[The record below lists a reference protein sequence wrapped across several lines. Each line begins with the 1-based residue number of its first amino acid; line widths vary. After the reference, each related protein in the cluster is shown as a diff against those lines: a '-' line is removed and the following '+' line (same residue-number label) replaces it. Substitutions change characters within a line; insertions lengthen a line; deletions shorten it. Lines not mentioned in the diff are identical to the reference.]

1 MPTIDELFQAE
12 NKKSFSVDELFKEK
26 EKTQLEPSKGLI
38 DSMLNLYKKA
48 DEIKETETAKPVD
61 SELKTK
67 PVIDVTYNPY
77 KDYDKN
83 FIKQFKNVTVGAARD
98 TAQGS
103 IDVLNFLLPGDPL
116 KDVKLPRVEE
126 PSNIGL
132 SIARD
137 LLGFAVPYAG
147 LSKLQAITK
156 IPQATTKVGKIAQVT
171 TKGGFAEQLAFSPY
185 EQRLSNL
192 VEQYPSLKNPVTD
205 YLKAD
210 NEDDEFTARQKMF
223 LEGGLLGIPFELL
236 GIALGRGKVNKFV
249 EPSKNADTVT
259 KSVMKT
265 EADNVSPNTIY
276 SQKEQIE
283 GFEKI
288 DVPPKSKEELLNI
301 QTTKVLDEQKELYVY
316 YANKDA
322 GQKIGN
328 KEIIVKLDNEYY
340 DKYIKNLSDEIFQ
353 IEKNNNFYTYSGKN
367 LIKINKDFN
376 NISKIPFEE
385 LKNKEIYL
393 KLSSVDNKPFSIKE
407 IDTLQNIRPKNEYAL
422 RVNSFEEKA
431 AKERRNKSDSLR
443 TSEEIL
449 LDKNNLQLRSQG
461 IESNIEQVLGAKPR
475 TLEGVDL
482 PQAITRPAIKQEV
495 NQNVLN
501 AAEQLLLSGK
511 VRRNPNLRL
520 NEQIADLIVTGRIED
535 EAFTKILKDNKIQL
549 DEFARYFG
557 ADKSDAGRTLQSLSV
572 IQAKINKLNKVPNAN
587 TAYDQAVSA
596 SGADEF
602 VPTTGRWRRADN
614 IRRGALTGQLATAV
628 RNFQAAIGRTGID
641 VLEKGLDVALR
652 SAYRSMSGGAMP
664 KKSLSNPMTAF
675 EGFSSIFR
683 QINPKNYKLVKEQ
696 TNSILSSF
704 PKEQD
709 RLFLRY
715 SSDVVEKIG
724 GKDLLAKG
732 EKAVHLVNF
741 FNRMQEYVVR
751 RAVFQSSLDELI
763 RNNPKHYSNRKLS
776 QIIADNDLNVFRKD
790 DIAAAV
796 EKALEVTFA
805 KNFNQGKGGYE
816 SFANSFINLIN
827 KLPFTASLAIPFPRF
842 IMNSLK
848 FHFEYSPLGL
858 TRFFSKVEREA
869 FAKGNTAG
877 LSKAIIGIGLLSAAY
892 NLRHQPYAGEK
903 WYEFKIGNRTTD
915 FRPFNPFAAYL
926 FVADAIKRT
935 KEGTLSNLDL
945 KGFVNV
951 FTGIRGGTGL
961 YLIDRFIDGVTGVN
975 PNIDFTKE
983 INKIAGDVIGGFFVP
998 LQTFQD
1004 AIGQFYPEMAIVKDA
1019 SGNPIKDNIQKRLP
1033 LNNNLPPVVST
1044 TSVIFDENGI
1054 PRAAPIRRE
1063 EPLARQLTGVGVIS
1077 AKNPAEK
1084 ELDRLGIPRT
1094 KIFQSTGIPELDVAY
1109 KNALAPQ
1116 IAIGLSRIVETPA
1129 YQQQT
1134 NARKILIVEQVLND
1148 FKRNSTEAIQ
1158 NNEGLAPFI
1167 LKYEIEKIPSSQRRV
1182 LDETLGKDYLKELIR
1197 NYIK

>member
-1 MPTIDELFQAE
+1 MAE
-12 NKKSFSVDELFKEK
+12 NFIDVFDDKKKSSNFVDVFEQEKPFKDVF

-48 DEIKETETAKPVD
+48 DEIKETEVAKPVD
-61 SELKTK
+61 SEPKTK

-83 FIKQFKNVTVGAARD
+83 FIKQLKNVTVGAVRD

-116 KDVKLPRVEE
+116 KNVKLPQVEE
-126 PSNIGL
+126 PSNLGL

-192 VEQYPSLKNPVTD
+192 VDQYPSLKNPVTD

-223 LEGGLLGIPFELL
+223 MEGAILGIPFELL
-236 GIALGRGKVNKFV
+236 GVALGRGKVNKFV
-249 EPSKNADTVT
+249 EPSKEADTVT
-259 KSVMKT
+259 KSVMKA

-283 GFEKI
+283 GIEKI
-288 DVPPKSKEELLNI
+288 DVTPKSKEELLNI
-301 QTTKVLDEQKELYVY
+301 QAPK
-316 YANKDA
+316 
-322 GQKIGN
+322 
-328 KEIIVKLDNEYY
+328 
-340 DKYIKNLSDEIFQ
+340 F
-353 IEKNNNFYTYSGKN
+353 EKTQ
-367 LIKINKDFN
+367 
-376 NISKIPFEE
+376 
-385 LKNKEIYL
+385 
-393 KLSSVDNKPFSIKE
+393 VD
-407 IDTLQNIRPKNEYAL
+407 
-422 RVNSFEEKA
+422 
-431 AKERRNKSDSLR
+431 
-443 TSEEIL
+443 
-449 LDKNNLQLRSQG
+449 
-461 IESNIEQVLGAKPR
+461 IEQVLGAKPR

-520 NEQIADLIVTGRIED
+520 NEQIADLIVTGRID
-535 EAFTKILKDNKIQL
+535 DQAFTKILKDNKIQL

-557 ADKSDAGRTLQSLSV
+557 ADKSDAGRTLQSLSI
-572 IQAKINKLNKVPNAN
+572 IQSKINKLNKVPNGN

-614 IRRGALTGQLATAV
+614 IRRGLLTGQVATAV
-628 RNFQAAIGRTGID
+628 RNFQAAIGRVGVD

-664 KKSLSNPMTAF
+664 KKSLSNPMTSF
-675 EGFSSIFR
+675 EGFLSIFR
-683 QINPKNYKLVKEQ
+683 QVNPKNYKLVKEQ
-696 TNSILSSF
+696 TNNILASF

-715 SSDVVEKIG
+715 SSDIVERSG
-724 GKDLLAKG
+724 GKDLLGKG

-741 FNRMQEYVVR
+741 FNRLQEYIVR

-763 RNNPKHYSNRKLS
+763 RNNPKHYSNRKLA
-776 QIIADNDLNVFRKD
+776 QIIADNDLNIFKQE

-805 KNFNQGKGGYE
+805 KNFNQGKGIYE
-816 SFANSFINLIN
+816 GIADYFIKLIN
-827 KLPFTASLAIPFPRF
+827 RLPFTASLAIPFPRF

-848 FHFEYSPLGL
+848 FHAEYSPLG
-858 TRFFSKVEREA
+858 FFRYFSDGERQA

-877 LSKAIIGIGLLSAAY
+877 LSKAIIGSGMLLAAY
-892 NLRHQPYAGEK
+892 NLRNQPYAGEK
-903 WYEFKIGNRTTD
+903 WYEFKIGKRTID

-926 FVADAIKRT
+926 FVADGIKRIN
-935 KEGTLSNLDL
+935 EGTLSGWDL

-951 FTGIRGGTGL
+951 FTGVRGGTGL

-983 INKIAGDVIGGFFVP
+983 ITKIAGETIGGLFVP
-998 LQTFQD
+998 LQTAQD
-1004 AIGQFYPEMAIVKDA
+1004 AIAQFYPEMAIVKDA

-1033 LNNNLPPVVST
+1033 LNNNLPPVVSS

-1077 AKNPAEK
+1077 AKNSAEK
-1084 ELDRLGIPRT
+1084 ELDRLGIPARR
-1094 KIFQSTGIPELDVAY
+1094 IFQSTGILELDVAY

-1116 IAIGLSRIVETPA
+1116 IAIALSKIVEAPA

-1134 NARKILIVEQVLND
+1134 NARKIFIVEQVLND
-1148 FKRNSTEAIQ
+1148 FRKNATEAIQ

-1167 LKYEIEKIPSSQRRV
+1167 LKYEIEKIPLSQRRI

-1197 NYIK
+1197 NYVK

>member
-1 MPTIDELFQAE
+1 MAE
-12 NKKSFSVDELFKEK
+12 NFIDVFDDKKKSSNFVDVFEQEKPFKDVF

-38 DSMLNLYKKA
+38 DSMVNLYKKA
-48 DEIKETETAKPVD
+48 DEIKETEAAKPVD
-61 SELKTK
+61 SEPKTK

-83 FIKQFKNVTVGAARD
+83 FIKQLKNVTVGAARD

-116 KDVKLPRVEE
+116 KDVKLPQVEE
-126 PSNIGL
+126 PSNLGL

-156 IPQATTKVGKIAQVT
+156 IPQATTKVGKIAQIT

-192 VEQYPSLKNPVTD
+192 IDQYPSLKNPVTD

-223 LEGGLLGIPFELL
+223 MEGAILGIPFELL
-236 GIALGRGKVNKFV
+236 GVALGRGKVNKFV
-249 EPSKNADTVT
+249 EPSKEADTVT
-259 KSVMKT
+259 KSVMKA

-283 GFEKI
+283 GIEKI
-288 DVPPKSKEELLNI
+288 DVTPKSKEELLNI
-301 QTTKVLDEQKELYVY
+301 QAPK
-316 YANKDA
+316 
-322 GQKIGN
+322 
-328 KEIIVKLDNEYY
+328 
-340 DKYIKNLSDEIFQ
+340 F
-353 IEKNNNFYTYSGKN
+353 EKTQ
-367 LIKINKDFN
+367 
-376 NISKIPFEE
+376 
-385 LKNKEIYL
+385 
-393 KLSSVDNKPFSIKE
+393 VD
-407 IDTLQNIRPKNEYAL
+407 
-422 RVNSFEEKA
+422 
-431 AKERRNKSDSLR
+431 
-443 TSEEIL
+443 
-449 LDKNNLQLRSQG
+449 
-461 IESNIEQVLGAKPR
+461 IEQVLGAKPR

-520 NEQIADLIVTGRIED
+520 NEQIADLIVTGRID
-535 EAFTKILKDNKIQL
+535 DQTFTKILKDNKIQL
-549 DEFARYFG
+549 NEFARYFG

-572 IQAKINKLNKVPNAN
+572 IQSKINKLNKVPNAN

-614 IRRGALTGQLATAV
+614 IRRGLLTGQVATAV
-628 RNFQAAIGRTGID
+628 RNFQAAIGRVGVD

-675 EGFSSIFR
+675 EGFLSIFR
-683 QINPKNYKLVKEQ
+683 QVDPKNYKLVKEQ
-696 TNSILSSF
+696 TDNILSSF

-715 SSDVVEKIG
+715 SSDIVEKSG
-724 GKDLLAKG
+724 GKDLLGKG

-741 FNRMQEYVVR
+741 FNRLQEYIVR

-763 RNNPKHYSNRKLS
+763 RNNPKHYSNRKLA
-776 QIIADNDLNVFRKD
+776 QIIADNDLNIFKQE

-805 KNFNQGKGGYE
+805 KNFNQGKGIYE
-816 SFANSFINLIN
+816 GIADYFIKLIN
-827 KLPFTASLAIPFPRF
+827 RLPFTASLAIPFPRF

-848 FHFEYSPLGL
+848 FHAEYSPLG
-858 TRFFSKVEREA
+858 FFRYFSDGERQA

-877 LSKAIIGIGLLSAAY
+877 MSKAIIGSGMLLAAY

-903 WYEFKIGNRTTD
+903 WYEFKIGNRTID

-926 FVADAIKRT
+926 FVADAMKRT

-951 FTGIRGGTGL
+951 FTGVRGGTGL

-975 PNIDFTKE
+975 PNVDLAKE
-983 INKIAGDVIGGFFVP
+983 INKIAGETIGGLFVP
-998 LQTFQD
+998 LQTAQD
-1004 AIGQFYPEMAIVKDA
+1004 AIAQFYPEMAIVKDA

-1033 LNNNLPPVVST
+1033 LNNNLPPVVSS

-1054 PRAAPIRRE
+1054 PRAAPIKRE
-1063 EPLARQLTGVGVIS
+1063 EPLARQLTGVSVIS
-1077 AKNPAEK
+1077 AKNSAEK
-1084 ELDRLGIPRT
+1084 ELDRLGIPAK

-1116 IAIGLSRIVETPA
+1116 IAIALSKIVEAPA

-1134 NARKILIVEQVLND
+1134 NARKIFIVEQVLND
-1148 FKRNSTEAIQ
+1148 FRKNATQAIQ

-1167 LKYEIEKIPSSQRRV
+1167 LKYEIEKIPLSQRRI

-1197 NYIK
+1197 NYVK

>member
-1 MPTIDELFQAE
+1 MAE
-12 NKKSFSVDELFKEK
+12 NFIDVFDDKKKSSNFVDVFEQEKPFKDVF

-48 DEIKETETAKPVD
+48 DEIKETEAAKPVD
-61 SELKTK
+61 SEPKTK

-83 FIKQFKNVTVGAARD
+83 FIKQLKNVTVGAARD

-116 KDVKLPRVEE
+116 KNVKLPQVEE
-126 PSNIGL
+126 PSNLGL

-192 VEQYPSLKNPVTD
+192 VDQYPSLKNPVTD

-223 LEGGLLGIPFELL
+223 MEGAILGIPFELL
-236 GIALGRGKVNKFV
+236 GVALGRGKVNKFV
-249 EPSKNADTVT
+249 EPSKEADTLT
-259 KSVMKT
+259 KSVMKA

-283 GFEKI
+283 GIEKI
-288 DVPPKSKEELLNI
+288 DVAPKSKEELLNI
-301 QTTKVLDEQKELYVY
+301 QAPK
-316 YANKDA
+316 
-322 GQKIGN
+322 
-328 KEIIVKLDNEYY
+328 
-340 DKYIKNLSDEIFQ
+340 F
-353 IEKNNNFYTYSGKN
+353 EKTQ
-367 LIKINKDFN
+367 
-376 NISKIPFEE
+376 
-385 LKNKEIYL
+385 
-393 KLSSVDNKPFSIKE
+393 VD
-407 IDTLQNIRPKNEYAL
+407 
-422 RVNSFEEKA
+422 
-431 AKERRNKSDSLR
+431 
-443 TSEEIL
+443 
-449 LDKNNLQLRSQG
+449 
-461 IESNIEQVLGAKPR
+461 IEQVLGAKPR

-520 NEQIADLIVTGRIED
+520 NEQIADLIVTGRID
-535 EAFTKILKDNKIQL
+535 DQAFTKILKDNKIQL

-572 IQAKINKLNKVPNAN
+572 IQSKINKLNKVPNGN

-614 IRRGALTGQLATAV
+614 IRRGLLTGQVATAV
-628 RNFQAAIGRTGID
+628 RNFQAAIGRVGVD

-675 EGFSSIFR
+675 EGFMSIFR
-683 QINPKNYKLVKEQ
+683 QIDPKNYKLVKEQ
-696 TNSILSSF
+696 TDNILASF

-715 SSDVVEKIG
+715 SSDIVERSG
-724 GKDLLAKG
+724 GKDLLGKG

-741 FNRMQEYVVR
+741 FNRLQEYIVR

-763 RNNPKHYSNRKLS
+763 RNNPKHYSNRKLA
-776 QIIADNDLNVFRKD
+776 QIIADNDLNIFKQE

-805 KNFNQGKGGYE
+805 KNFNQGKGIYE
-816 SFANSFINLIN
+816 GIADYFIKLIN
-827 KLPFTASLAIPFPRF
+827 RLPFTASLAIPFPRF

-848 FHFEYSPLGL
+848 FHAEYSPLG
-858 TRFFSKVEREA
+858 FFRYFSDGERQA

-877 LSKAIIGIGLLSAAY
+877 MSKAIIGSGMLLAAY

-903 WYEFKIGNRTTD
+903 WYEFKIGNRTID

-926 FVADAIKRT
+926 FVADAMKRT

-951 FTGIRGGTGL
+951 FTGVRGGTGL

-975 PNIDFTKE
+975 PNVDLAKE
-983 INKIAGDVIGGFFVP
+983 INKIAGETIGGLFVP
-998 LQTFQD
+998 LQTAQD
-1004 AIGQFYPEMAIVKDA
+1004 AIAQFYPEMAIVKDA

-1033 LNNNLPPVVST
+1033 LNNNLPPIVSS

-1054 PRAAPIRRE
+1054 PRAAPIKRE
-1063 EPLARQLTGVGVIS
+1063 EPLARQLTGVSVIS
-1077 AKNPAEK
+1077 AKNSAEK
-1084 ELDRLGIPRT
+1084 ELDRLGIPARR
-1094 KIFQSTGIPELDVAY
+1094 IFQSTGIPELDVAY

-1116 IAIGLSRIVETPA
+1116 IAIALSKIVEAPA

-1134 NARKILIVEQVLND
+1134 NARKIFIVEQVLND
-1148 FKRNSTEAIQ
+1148 FRKNATEAIQ

-1167 LKYEIEKIPSSQRRV
+1167 LKYEIEKIPLSQRRI

-1197 NYIK
+1197 NYVK

>member
-1 MPTIDELFQAE
+1 MAE
-12 NKKSFSVDELFKEK
+12 NFIDVFDDKKKSSNFVDVFEQEKPFKDVF

-48 DEIKETETAKPVD
+48 DEIKETEVAKPVD
-61 SELKTK
+61 SEPKTK

-83 FIKQFKNVTVGAARD
+83 FIKQLKNVTVGAVRD

-116 KDVKLPRVEE
+116 KNVKLPQVEE
-126 PSNIGL
+126 PSNLGL

-192 VEQYPSLKNPVTD
+192 VDQYPSLQNPVTD

-223 LEGGLLGIPFELL
+223 MEGAILGIPFELL
-236 GIALGRGKVNKFV
+236 GVALGRGKVNKFV
-249 EPSKNADTVT
+249 EPSKEADTVT
-259 KSVMKT
+259 KSVMKA

-283 GFEKI
+283 GIEKI
-288 DVPPKSKEELLNI
+288 DVTPKSKEELLNI
-301 QTTKVLDEQKELYVY
+301 QAPK
-316 YANKDA
+316 
-322 GQKIGN
+322 
-328 KEIIVKLDNEYY
+328 
-340 DKYIKNLSDEIFQ
+340 F
-353 IEKNNNFYTYSGKN
+353 EKTQ
-367 LIKINKDFN
+367 
-376 NISKIPFEE
+376 
-385 LKNKEIYL
+385 
-393 KLSSVDNKPFSIKE
+393 VD
-407 IDTLQNIRPKNEYAL
+407 
-422 RVNSFEEKA
+422 
-431 AKERRNKSDSLR
+431 
-443 TSEEIL
+443 
-449 LDKNNLQLRSQG
+449 
-461 IESNIEQVLGAKPR
+461 IEQVLGAKPR

-520 NEQIADLIVTGRIED
+520 NEQIADLIVTGRID
-535 EAFTKILKDNKIQL
+535 DQAFTKILKDNKIQL

-557 ADKSDAGRTLQSLSV
+557 ADKSDAGRTLQSLSI
-572 IQAKINKLNKVPNAN
+572 IQSKINKLNKVPNGN

-614 IRRGALTGQLATAV
+614 IRRGLLTGQVATAV
-628 RNFQAAIGRTGID
+628 RNFQAAIGRVGVD

-664 KKSLSNPMTAF
+664 KKSLSNPMTSF
-675 EGFSSIFR
+675 EGFLSIFR
-683 QINPKNYKLVKEQ
+683 QVNPKNYKLVKEQ
-696 TNSILSSF
+696 TNNILASF

-715 SSDVVEKIG
+715 SSDIVERSG
-724 GKDLLAKG
+724 GKDLLGKG

-741 FNRMQEYVVR
+741 FNRLQEYIVR

-763 RNNPKHYSNRKLS
+763 RNNPKHYSNRKLA
-776 QIIADNDLNVFRKD
+776 QIIADNDLNIFKQE

-805 KNFNQGKGGYE
+805 KNFNQGKGIYE
-816 SFANSFINLIN
+816 GIADYFIKLIN
-827 KLPFTASLAIPFPRF
+827 RLPFTASLAIPFPRF

-848 FHFEYSPLGL
+848 FHAEYSPLG
-858 TRFFSKVEREA
+858 FFRYFSDGERQA

-877 LSKAIIGIGLLSAAY
+877 MSKAIIGSGMLLAAY

-903 WYEFKIGNRTTD
+903 WYEFKIGNRTID

-926 FVADAIKRT
+926 FVADAMKRT

-951 FTGIRGGTGL
+951 FTGVRGGTGL

-975 PNIDFTKE
+975 PNVDLAKE
-983 INKIAGDVIGGFFVP
+983 INKIAGETIGGLFVP
-998 LQTFQD
+998 LQTAQD
-1004 AIGQFYPEMAIVKDA
+1004 AIAQFYPEMAIVKDA

-1033 LNNNLPPVVST
+1033 LNNNLPPVVSS

-1054 PRAAPIRRE
+1054 PRAAPIKRE
-1063 EPLARQLTGVGVIS
+1063 EPLARQLTGVSVIS
-1077 AKNPAEK
+1077 AKNSAEK
-1084 ELDRLGIPRT
+1084 ELDRLGIPARR
-1094 KIFQSTGIPELDVAY
+1094 IFQSTGIPELDVAY

-1116 IAIGLSRIVETPA
+1116 IAIALSKIVEAPA

-1134 NARKILIVEQVLND
+1134 NARKIFIVEQVLND
-1148 FKRNSTEAIQ
+1148 FRKNATEAIQ

-1167 LKYEIEKIPSSQRRV
+1167 LKYEIEKIPLSQRRI

-1197 NYIK
+1197 NYVK

>member
-1 MPTIDELFQAE
+1 MAE
-12 NKKSFSVDELFKEK
+12 NFIDVFDDKKKSSNFVDVFEQEKTFKDVF

-48 DEIKETETAKPVD
+48 DEIKETEAAKPVD
-61 SELKTK
+61 SEPKTK
-67 PVIDVTYNPY
+67 PVIDVNYNPY

-83 FIKQFKNVTVGAARD
+83 FIKQLKNVTVGAARD

-116 KDVKLPRVEE
+116 KDVKLPQVEE
-126 PSNIGL
+126 PSNLGL

-192 VEQYPSLKNPVTD
+192 VDQYPSLKNPVTD

-223 LEGGLLGIPFELL
+223 MEGAILGIPFELL
-236 GIALGRGKVNKFV
+236 GVALGRGKVNKFV
-249 EPSKNADTVT
+249 EPSKEADTVT
-259 KSVMKT
+259 KSVMKA

-283 GFEKI
+283 GIEKI
-288 DVPPKSKEELLNI
+288 DVTPKSKEELLNI
-301 QTTKVLDEQKELYVY
+301 QAPK
-316 YANKDA
+316 
-322 GQKIGN
+322 
-328 KEIIVKLDNEYY
+328 
-340 DKYIKNLSDEIFQ
+340 F
-353 IEKNNNFYTYSGKN
+353 EKTQ
-367 LIKINKDFN
+367 
-376 NISKIPFEE
+376 
-385 LKNKEIYL
+385 
-393 KLSSVDNKPFSIKE
+393 VD
-407 IDTLQNIRPKNEYAL
+407 
-422 RVNSFEEKA
+422 
-431 AKERRNKSDSLR
+431 
-443 TSEEIL
+443 
-449 LDKNNLQLRSQG
+449 
-461 IESNIEQVLGAKPR
+461 IEQVLGAKPR

-520 NEQIADLIVTGRIED
+520 NEQIADLIVTGRID
-535 EAFTKILKDNKIQL
+535 DQAFTKILKDNKIQL

-557 ADKSDAGRTLQSLSV
+557 ADKSDAGRTLQSLSI
-572 IQAKINKLNKVPNAN
+572 IQSKINKLNKVPNGN

-614 IRRGALTGQLATAV
+614 IRRGLLTGQVATAV
-628 RNFQAAIGRTGID
+628 RNFQAAIGRVGVD

-664 KKSLSNPMTAF
+664 KKSLSNPMTSF
-675 EGFSSIFR
+675 EGFLSIFR
-683 QINPKNYKLVKEQ
+683 QIDPKNYKLVKEQ
-696 TNSILSSF
+696 TNNILASF

-715 SSDVVEKIG
+715 SSDIVERSG
-724 GKDLLAKG
+724 GKDLLGKG

-741 FNRMQEYVVR
+741 FNRLQEYIVR

-763 RNNPKHYSNRKLS
+763 RNNPKHYSNRKLA
-776 QIIADNDLNVFRKD
+776 QIIADNDLNIFKQE

-805 KNFNQGKGGYE
+805 KNFNQGKGIYE
-816 SFANSFINLIN
+816 GIADYFIKLIN
-827 KLPFTASLAIPFPRF
+827 RLPFTASLAIPFPRF

-848 FHFEYSPLGL
+848 FHAEYSPLG
-858 TRFFSKVEREA
+858 FFRYFSDGERQA

-877 LSKAIIGIGLLSAAY
+877 LSKAIIGSGMLLAAY

-903 WYEFKIGNRTTD
+903 WYEFKIGNRTID

-926 FVADAIKRT
+926 FVADAMKRT

-983 INKIAGDVIGGFFVP
+983 ITKIAGETIGGLFVP
-998 LQTFQD
+998 LQTAQD
-1004 AIGQFYPEMAIVKDA
+1004 AIAQFYPEMAIVKDA

-1033 LNNNLPPVVST
+1033 LNNNLPPVVSS

-1077 AKNPAEK
+1077 AKNSAEK
-1084 ELDRLGIPRT
+1084 ELDRLGIPARR
-1094 KIFQSTGIPELDVAY
+1094 IFQSTGIPELDVAY

-1116 IAIGLSRIVETPA
+1116 IAIALSKIVEAPA

-1134 NARKILIVEQVLND
+1134 NARKIFIVEQVLND
-1148 FKRNSTEAIQ
+1148 FRKNATEAIQ

-1167 LKYEIEKIPSSQRRV
+1167 LKYEIEKIPLSQRRI

-1197 NYIK
+1197 NYVK

>member
-1 MPTIDELFQAE
+1 MAEEFIDVFDDKKQSSKFVDVFDKE
-12 NKKSFSVDELFKEK
+12 KSFIDVFETKAP
-26 EKTQLEPSKGLI
+26 EPSKGLI
-38 DSMLNLYKKA
+38 ESMVNLYKKA
-48 DEIKETETAKPVD
+48 DEIKEPEIP
-61 SELKTK
+61 KTK

-77 KDYDKN
+77 KDYDKK
-83 FIKQFKNVTVGAARD
+83 FIKELKNVTVGAARD

-116 KDVKLPRVEE
+116 KDVKLPQIEE
-126 PSNIGL
+126 PSNLGL

-205 YLKAD
+205 YLKAE

-223 LEGGLLGIPFELL
+223 MEGALLGIPFELL
-236 GIALGRGKVNKFV
+236 GVALGRGKVNKFV
-249 EPSKNADTVT
+249 EPSKEADTVT
-259 KSVMKT
+259 KSVMKA
-265 EADNVSPNTIY
+265 EAENVSPNTIY

-301 QTTKVLDEQKELYVY
+301 KAPK
-316 YANKDA
+316 
-322 GQKIGN
+322 
-328 KEIIVKLDNEYY
+328 
-340 DKYIKNLSDEIFQ
+340 F
-353 IEKNNNFYTYSGKN
+353 EKTQ
-367 LIKINKDFN
+367 
-376 NISKIPFEE
+376 
-385 LKNKEIYL
+385 
-393 KLSSVDNKPFSIKE
+393 VD
-407 IDTLQNIRPKNEYAL
+407 
-422 RVNSFEEKA
+422 
-431 AKERRNKSDSLR
+431 
-443 TSEEIL
+443 
-449 LDKNNLQLRSQG
+449 
-461 IESNIEQVLGAKPR
+461 IEQVLGAKPR
-475 TLEGVDL
+475 TLEGTEL

-501 AAEQLLLSGK
+501 AAEQLLITGK

-535 EAFTKILKDNKIQL
+535 QTFTKILKDNKIEL

-587 TAYDQAVSA
+587 TAYDQALSA

-614 IRRGALTGQLATAV
+614 IRRGLLTGQVATAV
-628 RNFQAAIGRTGID
+628 RNFQAAIGRTGVD

-675 EGFSSIFR
+675 EGFLSIFR
-683 QINPKNYKLVKEQ
+683 QIDPKNYKLVKEQ
-696 TNSILSSF
+696 TDSILSSF

-715 SSDVVEKIG
+715 SSDVVEKTG

-741 FNRMQEYVVR
+741 FNRLQEYIVR

-763 RNNPKHYSNRKLS
+763 RNNPKHYSNRKLA

-805 KNFNQGKGGYE
+805 KNFNQGKGIYE
-816 SFANSFINLIN
+816 GIADYFIKLIN
-827 KLPFTASLAIPFPRF
+827 RLPFTASLAIPFPRF

-848 FHFEYSPLGL
+848 FHAEYSPLG
-858 TRFFSKVEREA
+858 FFRYFSNSERQA
-869 FAKGNTAG
+869 FAKGNTSG
-877 LSKAIIGIGLLSAAY
+877 MSKAIIGSGMLLAAY

-903 WYEFKIGNRTTD
+903 WYEFKIGNRTID

-975 PNIDFTKE
+975 PNVEFGKE
-983 INKIAGDVIGGFFVP
+983 INKIAGDTIGGLFVP
-998 LQTFQD
+998 LQTAQD
-1004 AIGQFYPEMAIVKDA
+1004 AIGQFYPEMSIVKDA
-1019 SGNPIKDNIQKRLP
+1019 SGNPIKDNIKKRLP
-1033 LNNNLPPVVST
+1033 LNNNLPPVVSL

-1063 EPLARQLTGVGVIS
+1063 EPLIRQLTGVGVIS
-1077 AKNPAEK
+1077 AKNSAEK
-1084 ELDRLGIPRT
+1084 ELDRLGIPPR

-1116 IAIGLSRIVETPA
+1116 IAIGLSKIVELPA

-1134 NARKILIVEQVLND
+1134 NARKILIVEQILND
-1148 FKRNSTEAIQ
+1148 FKKNSTEAIQ

-1167 LKYEIEKIPSSQRRV
+1167 LRYEIEKIPLSQRRV
-1182 LDETLGKDYLKELIR
+1182 LDETLGKDYLNQLIK
-1197 NYIK
+1197 NYVKK

>member
-1 MPTIDELFQAE
+1 MAE
-12 NKKSFSVDELFKEK
+12 NFIDVFDDKKKSSNFVDVFEQEKPFKDVF

-38 DSMLNLYKKA
+38 DSMVNLYKKA
-48 DEIKETETAKPVD
+48 DEIKETEAAKQVD
-61 SELKTK
+61 SEPKTK

-83 FIKQFKNVTVGAARD
+83 FIKQLKNVTVGAARD

-116 KDVKLPRVEE
+116 KNVKLPQVEE
-126 PSNIGL
+126 PSNLGL

-171 TKGGFAEQLAFSPY
+171 LKGGFAEQLAFSPY

-192 VEQYPSLKNPVTD
+192 VDQYPSLQNPVID

-223 LEGGLLGIPFELL
+223 MEGAILGIPFELL
-236 GIALGRGKVNKFV
+236 GVALGRGKVNKFV
-249 EPSKNADTVT
+249 EPSKEADTVT
-259 KSVMKT
+259 KSVMKA

-283 GFEKI
+283 GIEKI
-288 DVPPKSKEELLNI
+288 DIAPKSKEELLNI
-301 QTTKVLDEQKELYVY
+301 QAPK
-316 YANKDA
+316 
-322 GQKIGN
+322 
-328 KEIIVKLDNEYY
+328 
-340 DKYIKNLSDEIFQ
+340 F
-353 IEKNNNFYTYSGKN
+353 EKTQ
-367 LIKINKDFN
+367 
-376 NISKIPFEE
+376 
-385 LKNKEIYL
+385 
-393 KLSSVDNKPFSIKE
+393 VD
-407 IDTLQNIRPKNEYAL
+407 
-422 RVNSFEEKA
+422 
-431 AKERRNKSDSLR
+431 
-443 TSEEIL
+443 
-449 LDKNNLQLRSQG
+449 
-461 IESNIEQVLGAKPR
+461 IEQVLGAKPR

-520 NEQIADLIVTGRIED
+520 NEQIADLIVTGRID
-535 EAFTKILKDNKIQL
+535 DQTFTKILKDNKIQL
-549 DEFARYFG
+549 NEFARYFG

-572 IQAKINKLNKVPNAN
+572 IQSKINKLNKVPNAN

-614 IRRGALTGQLATAV
+614 IRRGLLTGQVATAV
-628 RNFQAAIGRTGID
+628 RNFQAAIGRVGVD

-675 EGFSSIFR
+675 EGFLSIFR
-683 QINPKNYKLVKEQ
+683 QVDPKNYKLVKEQ
-696 TNSILSSF
+696 TDNILSSF

-715 SSDVVEKIG
+715 SSDIVEKSG
-724 GKDLLAKG
+724 GKDLLGKG

-741 FNRMQEYVVR
+741 FNRLQEYIVR

-763 RNNPKHYSNRKLS
+763 RNNPKHYSNRKLA
-776 QIIADNDLNVFRKD
+776 QIIADNDLNIFKQE

-805 KNFNQGKGGYE
+805 KNFNQGKGIYE
-816 SFANSFINLIN
+816 GIADYFIKLIN
-827 KLPFTASLAIPFPRF
+827 RLPFTASLAIPFPRF

-848 FHFEYSPLGL
+848 FHAEYSPLG
-858 TRFFSKVEREA
+858 FFRYFSDGERQA

-877 LSKAIIGIGLLSAAY
+877 MSKAIIGSGMLLAAY

-903 WYEFKIGNRTTD
+903 WYEFKIGNRTID

-926 FVADAIKRT
+926 FVADAMKRT

-951 FTGIRGGTGL
+951 FTGVRGGTGL

-975 PNIDFTKE
+975 PNVDLTKE
-983 INKIAGDVIGGFFVP
+983 INKIAGETIGGLFVP
-998 LQTFQD
+998 LQTAQD
-1004 AIGQFYPEMAIVKDA
+1004 AIAQFYPEMAIVKDA

-1033 LNNNLPPVVST
+1033 LNNNLPPVVSS

-1054 PRAAPIRRE
+1054 PRAAPIKRE
-1063 EPLARQLTGVGVIS
+1063 EPLARQLTGVSVIS
-1077 AKNPAEK
+1077 AKNSAEK
-1084 ELDRLGIPRT
+1084 ELDRLGIPAR

-1116 IAIGLSRIVETPA
+1116 IAIALSKIVEAPA

-1134 NARKILIVEQVLND
+1134 NARKIFIVEQVLND
-1148 FKRNSTEAIQ
+1148 FRKNATQAIQ

-1167 LKYEIEKIPSSQRRV
+1167 LKYEIEKIPLSQRRI

-1197 NYIK
+1197 NYVK

>member
-1 MPTIDELFQAE
+1 MAE
-12 NKKSFSVDELFKEK
+12 NFIDVFDDKKKSSNFVDVFEKEK
-26 EKTQLEPSKGLI
+26 PFTDVFEKTQLEPSKGLI

-48 DEIKETETAKPVD
+48 DEIKETEAAKPVD
-61 SELKTK
+61 TEQKTK

-83 FIKQFKNVTVGAARD
+83 FIKQLKNVTVGAARD

-116 KDVKLPRVEE
+116 KNVKLPQVEE
-126 PSNIGL
+126 PSNLGL

-137 LLGFAVPYAG
+137 LIGFAVPYAG

-192 VEQYPSLKNPVTD
+192 VDQYPSLKNPVID
-205 YLKAD
+205 YLKAN

-223 LEGGLLGIPFELL
+223 MEGAILGIPFELL

-249 EPSKNADTVT
+249 EPSKEADTLT
-259 KSVMKT
+259 KSVMKA

-283 GFEKI
+283 GIEKI
-288 DVPPKSKEELLNI
+288 DVTPKSKEELLNI
-301 QTTKVLDEQKELYVY
+301 QAPK
-316 YANKDA
+316 
-322 GQKIGN
+322 
-328 KEIIVKLDNEYY
+328 
-340 DKYIKNLSDEIFQ
+340 F
-353 IEKNNNFYTYSGKN
+353 EKTQ
-367 LIKINKDFN
+367 
-376 NISKIPFEE
+376 
-385 LKNKEIYL
+385 
-393 KLSSVDNKPFSIKE
+393 VD
-407 IDTLQNIRPKNEYAL
+407 
-422 RVNSFEEKA
+422 
-431 AKERRNKSDSLR
+431 
-443 TSEEIL
+443 
-449 LDKNNLQLRSQG
+449 
-461 IESNIEQVLGAKPR
+461 IEQVLGAKPR

-520 NEQIADLIVTGRIED
+520 NEQIADLIVTGRID
-535 EAFTKILKDNKIQL
+535 DQTFTKILKDNKIQL

-572 IQAKINKLNKVPNAN
+572 IQSKINKLNKVPNGN

-614 IRRGALTGQLATAV
+614 IRRGLLTGQVATAV
-628 RNFQAAIGRTGID
+628 RNFQAAIGRVGVD

-675 EGFSSIFR
+675 EGFMSIFR
-683 QINPKNYKLVKEQ
+683 QIDPKNYKLVKEQ
-696 TNSILSSF
+696 TDNILASF

-715 SSDVVEKIG
+715 SSDIVEKTG

-741 FNRMQEYVVR
+741 FNRLQEYIVR

-763 RNNPKHYSNRKLS
+763 RNNPKHYSNRKLA
-776 QIIADNDLNVFRKD
+776 QIIADNDMNVFRQE

-805 KNFNQGKGGYE
+805 KNFNQGKGIYE
-816 SFANSFINLIN
+816 GIADYFIKLIN
-827 KLPFTASLAIPFPRF
+827 RLPFTASLAIPFPRF

-848 FHFEYSPLGL
+848 FHAEYSPLGFF
-858 TRFFSKVEREA
+858 RFFSDGERQA
-869 FAKGNTAG
+869 FAKGNTSG
-877 LSKAIIGIGLLSAAY
+877 MSKAIIGSGMLIAAY

-903 WYEFKIGNRTTD
+903 WYEFKIGNRTID

-926 FVADAIKRT
+926 FVADAYKRK

-975 PNIDFTKE
+975 PNVEFGKE
-983 INKIAGDVIGGFFVP
+983 INKIMGDTIGGLFVP
-998 LQTFQD
+998 LQTAQD

-1033 LNNNLPPVVST
+1033 LNNNLPPVVSS

-1054 PRAAPIRRE
+1054 PRAAPIKRE

-1077 AKNPAEK
+1077 AKNSAEK
-1084 ELDRLGIPRT
+1084 ELDRLGIPAR

-1116 IAIGLSRIVETPA
+1116 IAIGLSKIVELPA

-1134 NARKILIVEQVLND
+1134 NARKIFIVEQVLND
-1148 FKRNSTEAIQ
+1148 FRKNATEAIQ

-1167 LKYEIEKIPSSQRRV
+1167 LKYEIEKIPLSQRRI

-1197 NYIK
+1197 NYVK

>member
-1 MPTIDELFQAE
+1 MAE
-12 NKKSFSVDELFKEK
+12 NFIDVFDDKKKSSNFVDVFEQEKSFKDVF

-48 DEIKETETAKPVD
+48 DEIKETEAAKPVD
-61 SELKTK
+61 SEPKTK

-83 FIKQFKNVTVGAARD
+83 FIKQLKNVTVGAARD

-116 KDVKLPRVEE
+116 KDVKLPQVEE
-126 PSNIGL
+126 PSNLGL

-171 TKGGFAEQLAFSPY
+171 LKGGFAEQLAFSPY

-192 VEQYPSLKNPVTD
+192 IDQYPSLQNPVID

-223 LEGGLLGIPFELL
+223 MEGAILGIPFELL
-236 GIALGRGKVNKFV
+236 GVALGRGKVNKFV
-249 EPSKNADTVT
+249 EPSKEADTVT
-259 KSVMKT
+259 KSVMKA

-283 GFEKI
+283 GIEKI
-288 DVPPKSKEELLNI
+288 DVTPKSKEELLNI
-301 QTTKVLDEQKELYVY
+301 QAPK
-316 YANKDA
+316 
-322 GQKIGN
+322 
-328 KEIIVKLDNEYY
+328 
-340 DKYIKNLSDEIFQ
+340 F
-353 IEKNNNFYTYSGKN
+353 EKTQ
-367 LIKINKDFN
+367 
-376 NISKIPFEE
+376 
-385 LKNKEIYL
+385 
-393 KLSSVDNKPFSIKE
+393 VD
-407 IDTLQNIRPKNEYAL
+407 
-422 RVNSFEEKA
+422 
-431 AKERRNKSDSLR
+431 
-443 TSEEIL
+443 
-449 LDKNNLQLRSQG
+449 
-461 IESNIEQVLGAKPR
+461 IEQVLGAKPR

-520 NEQIADLIVTGRIED
+520 NEQIADLIVTGRID
-535 EAFTKILKDNKIQL
+535 DQTFTKILKDNKIQL

-572 IQAKINKLNKVPNAN
+572 IQSKINKLNKVPNAN

-596 SGADEF
+596 SGVDEF
-602 VPTTGRWRRADN
+602 VPTTGRWKRADN
-614 IRRGALTGQLATAV
+614 IRRGLLTGQVATAV
-628 RNFQAAIGRTGID
+628 RNFQAAIGRAGID
-641 VLEKGLDVALR
+641 VIEKGLDVALR

-664 KKSLSNPMTAF
+664 KKSLSNPVTAF
-675 EGFSSIFR
+675 EGFLSIFR
-683 QINPKNYKLVKEQ
+683 QIDPKNYKIVKEQ
-696 TNSILSSF
+696 TDNVLASF

-715 SSDVVEKIG
+715 SSDIVERSG
-724 GKDLLAKG
+724 GKDLLGKG
-732 EKAVHLVNF
+732 EKAVHFVNF
-741 FNRMQEYVVR
+741 FNRLQEYIIR
-751 RAVFQSSLDELI
+751 RSVFQSSLDELI

-776 QIIADNDLNVFRKD
+776 QIISDNDYNVFRQD

-796 EKALEVTFA
+796 EKSLEVTFA

-858 TRFFSKVEREA
+858 TRFFSKAEREA

-951 FTGIRGGTGL
+951 FTGVRGGTGL

-983 INKIAGDVIGGFFVP
+983 INKIAGDVVGGLFVP

-1033 LNNNLPPVVST
+1033 LNNNLPPIVSS

-1054 PRAAPIRRE
+1054 PKAAPIKRE
-1063 EPLARQLTGVGVIS
+1063 EPLARQLTGVSVIS
-1077 AKNPAEK
+1077 AKNSAEK
-1084 ELDRLGIPRT
+1084 ELDRLGIPARR
-1094 KIFQSTGIPELDVAY
+1094 IFQSTGIPELDVAY

-1116 IAIGLSRIVETPA
+1116 IAIGLSKIVEAPA

-1134 NARKILIVEQVLND
+1134 NARKIFIVEQVLND
-1148 FKRNSTEAIQ
+1148 FRKNATEAIQ

-1167 LKYEIEKIPSSQRRV
+1167 LKYEIEKIPLSQRRI

-1197 NYIK
+1197 NYVK

>member
-1 MPTIDELFQAE
+1 MAEKFIDVFDDKKQSSKFVDVFDKE
-12 NKKSFSVDELFKEK
+12 KSFIDVFETKAP
-26 EKTQLEPSKGLI
+26 EPSKGLI
-38 DSMLNLYKKA
+38 ESMVNLYKKA
-48 DEIKETETAKPVD
+48 DEIKEPEIP
-61 SELKTK
+61 KTK

-77 KDYDKN
+77 KDYDKK
-83 FIKQFKNVTVGAARD
+83 FIKELKNVTVGAARD

-116 KDVKLPRVEE
+116 KDVKLPQIEE
-126 PSNIGL
+126 PSNLGL

-205 YLKAD
+205 YLKAE

-223 LEGGLLGIPFELL
+223 MEGALLGIPFELL
-236 GIALGRGKVNKFV
+236 GVALGRGKVNKFV
-249 EPSKNADTVT
+249 EPSKEADTVT
-259 KSVMKT
+259 KSVMKA
-265 EADNVSPNTIY
+265 EAENVSPNTIY

-301 QTTKVLDEQKELYVY
+301 KAPK
-316 YANKDA
+316 
-322 GQKIGN
+322 
-328 KEIIVKLDNEYY
+328 
-340 DKYIKNLSDEIFQ
+340 F
-353 IEKNNNFYTYSGKN
+353 EKTQ
-367 LIKINKDFN
+367 
-376 NISKIPFEE
+376 
-385 LKNKEIYL
+385 
-393 KLSSVDNKPFSIKE
+393 VD
-407 IDTLQNIRPKNEYAL
+407 
-422 RVNSFEEKA
+422 
-431 AKERRNKSDSLR
+431 
-443 TSEEIL
+443 
-449 LDKNNLQLRSQG
+449 
-461 IESNIEQVLGAKPR
+461 IEQVLGAKPR
-475 TLEGVDL
+475 TLEGTEL

-501 AAEQLLLSGK
+501 AAEQLLITGK

-535 EAFTKILKDNKIQL
+535 QTFTKILKDNKIEL

-587 TAYDQAVSA
+587 TAYDQALSA

-614 IRRGALTGQLATAV
+614 IRRGLLTGQVATAV
-628 RNFQAAIGRTGID
+628 RNFQAAIGRTGVD

-675 EGFSSIFR
+675 EGFLSIFR
-683 QINPKNYKLVKEQ
+683 QIDPKNYKLVKEQ
-696 TNSILSSF
+696 TDSILSSF

-715 SSDVVEKIG
+715 SSDVVEKTG

-741 FNRMQEYVVR
+741 FNRLQEYIVR

-763 RNNPKHYSNRKLS
+763 RNNPKHYSNRKLA

-805 KNFNQGKGGYE
+805 KNFNQGKGIYE
-816 SFANSFINLIN
+816 GIADYFIKLIN
-827 KLPFTASLAIPFPRF
+827 RLPFTASLAIPFPRF

-848 FHFEYSPLGL
+848 FHAEYSPLG
-858 TRFFSKVEREA
+858 FFRYFSNSERQA
-869 FAKGNTAG
+869 FAKGNTSG
-877 LSKAIIGIGLLSAAY
+877 MSKAIIGSGMLLAAY

-903 WYEFKIGNRTTD
+903 WYEFKIGNRTID

-975 PNIDFTKE
+975 PNVEFGKE
-983 INKIAGDVIGGFFVP
+983 INKIAGDTIGGLFVP
-998 LQTFQD
+998 LQTAQD
-1004 AIGQFYPEMAIVKDA
+1004 AIGQFYPEMSIVKDA
-1019 SGNPIKDNIQKRLP
+1019 SGNPIKDNIKKRLP
-1033 LNNNLPPVVST
+1033 LNNNLPPVVSS

-1063 EPLARQLTGVGVIS
+1063 EPLIRQLTGVGVIS
-1077 AKNPAEK
+1077 AKNSAEK
-1084 ELDRLGIPRT
+1084 ELDRLGIPPR

-1116 IAIGLSRIVETPA
+1116 IAIGLSKIVELPA

-1134 NARKILIVEQVLND
+1134 NARKILIVEQILND
-1148 FKRNSTEAIQ
+1148 FKKNSTEAIQ

-1167 LKYEIEKIPSSQRRV
+1167 LRYEIEKIPLSQRRV
-1182 LDETLGKDYLKELIR
+1182 LDETLGKDYLNQLIK
-1197 NYIK
+1197 NYVKK

>member
-1 MPTIDELFQAE
+1 MAE
-12 NKKSFSVDELFKEK
+12 NFIDVFDDKKKSSNFVDVFEQEKPFKDVF

-48 DEIKETETAKPVD
+48 DEIKETEAAKPVD
-61 SELKTK
+61 SEPKTK

-83 FIKQFKNVTVGAARD
+83 FIKQLKNVTVGAARD

-116 KDVKLPRVEE
+116 KNVKLPQVEE
-126 PSNIGL
+126 PSNLGL

-192 VEQYPSLKNPVTD
+192 VDQYPSLQNPVTD

-223 LEGGLLGIPFELL
+223 MEGAILGIPFELL
-236 GIALGRGKVNKFV
+236 GVALGRGKVNKFV
-249 EPSKNADTVT
+249 EPSKEADTVT
-259 KSVMKT
+259 KSVMKA

-283 GFEKI
+283 GIEKI
-288 DVPPKSKEELLNI
+288 DVTPKSKEELLNI
-301 QTTKVLDEQKELYVY
+301 QAPK
-316 YANKDA
+316 
-322 GQKIGN
+322 
-328 KEIIVKLDNEYY
+328 
-340 DKYIKNLSDEIFQ
+340 F
-353 IEKNNNFYTYSGKN
+353 EKTQ
-367 LIKINKDFN
+367 
-376 NISKIPFEE
+376 
-385 LKNKEIYL
+385 
-393 KLSSVDNKPFSIKE
+393 VD
-407 IDTLQNIRPKNEYAL
+407 
-422 RVNSFEEKA
+422 
-431 AKERRNKSDSLR
+431 
-443 TSEEIL
+443 
-449 LDKNNLQLRSQG
+449 
-461 IESNIEQVLGAKPR
+461 IEQVLGAKPR

-520 NEQIADLIVTGRIED
+520 NEQIADLIVTGRID
-535 EAFTKILKDNKIQL
+535 DQAFTKILKDNKIQL

-557 ADKSDAGRTLQSLSV
+557 ADKSDAGRTLQSLSI
-572 IQAKINKLNKVPNAN
+572 IQSKINKLNKVPNGN

-614 IRRGALTGQLATAV
+614 IRRGLLTGQVATAV
-628 RNFQAAIGRTGID
+628 RNFQAAIGRVGVD

-664 KKSLSNPMTAF
+664 KKSLSNPMTSF
-675 EGFSSIFR
+675 EGFLSIFR
-683 QINPKNYKLVKEQ
+683 QIDPKNYKLVKEQ
-696 TNSILSSF
+696 TNNILASF

-715 SSDVVEKIG
+715 SSDIVERSG
-724 GKDLLAKG
+724 GKDLLGKG

-741 FNRMQEYVVR
+741 FNRLQEYIVR

-763 RNNPKHYSNRKLS
+763 RNNPKHYSNRKLA
-776 QIIADNDLNVFRKD
+776 QIIADNDLNIFKQE

-805 KNFNQGKGGYE
+805 KNFNQGKGIYE
-816 SFANSFINLIN
+816 GIADYFIKLIN
-827 KLPFTASLAIPFPRF
+827 RLPFTASLAIPFPRF

-848 FHFEYSPLGL
+848 FHAEYSPLG
-858 TRFFSKVEREA
+858 FFRYFSDGERQA

-877 LSKAIIGIGLLSAAY
+877 MSKAIIGSGMLLAAY

-903 WYEFKIGNRTTD
+903 WYEFKIGNRTID

-926 FVADAIKRT
+926 FVADAMKRT

-951 FTGIRGGTGL
+951 FTGVRGGTGL

-975 PNIDFTKE
+975 PNVDLAKE
-983 INKIAGDVIGGFFVP
+983 INKIAGETIGGLFVP
-998 LQTFQD
+998 LQTAQD
-1004 AIGQFYPEMAIVKDA
+1004 AIAQFYPEMAIVKDA

-1033 LNNNLPPVVST
+1033 LNNNLPPIVSS

-1054 PRAAPIRRE
+1054 PRAAPIKRE
-1063 EPLARQLTGVGVIS
+1063 EPLVRQLTGVSVIS
-1077 AKNPAEK
+1077 AKNSAEK
-1084 ELDRLGIPRT
+1084 ELDRLGIPARR
-1094 KIFQSTGIPELDVAY
+1094 IFQSTGIPELDVAY

-1116 IAIGLSRIVETPA
+1116 IAIALSKIVEAPA

-1134 NARKILIVEQVLND
+1134 NARKIFIVEQVLND
-1148 FKRNSTEAIQ
+1148 FRKNATEAIQ

-1167 LKYEIEKIPSSQRRV
+1167 LKYEIEKIPLSQRRI

-1197 NYIK
+1197 NYVK

>member
-1 MPTIDELFQAE
+1 MAE
-12 NKKSFSVDELFKEK
+12 NFIDVFDDKKKSSNFVDVFEQEKPFKDVF

-38 DSMLNLYKKA
+38 DSMVNLYKKA
-48 DEIKETETAKPVD
+48 DEIKETEAAKPVD
-61 SELKTK
+61 SEPKTK

-83 FIKQFKNVTVGAARD
+83 FIKQLKNVTVGAARD

-116 KDVKLPRVEE
+116 KNVKLPQVEE
-126 PSNIGL
+126 PSNLGL

-156 IPQATTKVGKIAQVT
+156 IPQATTKVGKIAQIT

-192 VEQYPSLKNPVTD
+192 IDQYPSLKNPVTD

-223 LEGGLLGIPFELL
+223 MEGAILGIPFELL
-236 GIALGRGKVNKFV
+236 GVALGRGKVNKFV
-249 EPSKNADTVT
+249 EPSKEADTLT
-259 KSVMKT
+259 KSVMKA

-283 GFEKI
+283 GIEKI
-288 DVPPKSKEELLNI
+288 DIAPKSKEELLNI
-301 QTTKVLDEQKELYVY
+301 QAPK
-316 YANKDA
+316 
-322 GQKIGN
+322 
-328 KEIIVKLDNEYY
+328 
-340 DKYIKNLSDEIFQ
+340 F
-353 IEKNNNFYTYSGKN
+353 EKTQ
-367 LIKINKDFN
+367 
-376 NISKIPFEE
+376 
-385 LKNKEIYL
+385 
-393 KLSSVDNKPFSIKE
+393 VD
-407 IDTLQNIRPKNEYAL
+407 
-422 RVNSFEEKA
+422 
-431 AKERRNKSDSLR
+431 
-443 TSEEIL
+443 
-449 LDKNNLQLRSQG
+449 
-461 IESNIEQVLGAKPR
+461 IEQVLGAKPR

-520 NEQIADLIVTGRIED
+520 NEQIADLIVTGRID
-535 EAFTKILKDNKIQL
+535 DQTFTKILKDNKIQL
-549 DEFARYFG
+549 NEFARYFG

-572 IQAKINKLNKVPNAN
+572 IQSKINKLNKVPNAN

-614 IRRGALTGQLATAV
+614 IRRGLLTGQVATAV
-628 RNFQAAIGRTGID
+628 RNFQAAIGRVGVD

-675 EGFSSIFR
+675 EGFLSIFR
-683 QINPKNYKLVKEQ
+683 QVDPKNYKLVKEQ
-696 TNSILSSF
+696 TDNILSSF

-715 SSDVVEKIG
+715 SSDIVEKSG
-724 GKDLLAKG
+724 GKDLLGKG

-741 FNRMQEYVVR
+741 FNRLQEYIVR

-763 RNNPKHYSNRKLS
+763 RNNPKHYSNRKLA
-776 QIIADNDLNVFRKD
+776 QIIADNDLNIFKQE

-805 KNFNQGKGGYE
+805 KNFNQGKGIYE
-816 SFANSFINLIN
+816 GIADYLIKLIN
-827 KLPFTASLAIPFPRF
+827 RLPFTASLAIPFPRF

-848 FHFEYSPLGL
+848 FHAEYSPLG
-858 TRFFSKVEREA
+858 FFRYFSDGERQA

-877 LSKAIIGIGLLSAAY
+877 MSKAIIGSGMLLAAY

-903 WYEFKIGNRTTD
+903 WYEFKIGNRTID

-926 FVADAIKRT
+926 FVADAMKRT

-951 FTGIRGGTGL
+951 FTGVRGGTGL

-975 PNIDFTKE
+975 PNVDLAKE
-983 INKIAGDVIGGFFVP
+983 INKIAGETIGGLFVP
-998 LQTFQD
+998 LQTAQD
-1004 AIGQFYPEMAIVKDA
+1004 AIAQFYPEMAIVKDA

-1033 LNNNLPPVVST
+1033 LNNNLPPVVSS

-1054 PRAAPIRRE
+1054 PRAAPIKRE
-1063 EPLARQLTGVGVIS
+1063 EPLARQLTGVSVIS
-1077 AKNPAEK
+1077 AKNSAEK
-1084 ELDRLGIPRT
+1084 ELDRLGIPAR

-1116 IAIGLSRIVETPA
+1116 IAIALSKIVEAPA

-1134 NARKILIVEQVLND
+1134 NARKIFIVEQVLND
-1148 FKRNSTEAIQ
+1148 FRKNATQAIQ

-1167 LKYEIEKIPSSQRRV
+1167 LKYEIEKIPLSQRRI

-1197 NYIK
+1197 NYVK

>member
-301 QTTKVLDEQKELYVY
+301 TAPK
-316 YANKDA
+316 
-322 GQKIGN
+322 
-328 KEIIVKLDNEYY
+328 
-340 DKYIKNLSDEIFQ
+340 F
-353 IEKNNNFYTYSGKN
+353 EKTQ
-367 LIKINKDFN
+367 
-376 NISKIPFEE
+376 
-385 LKNKEIYL
+385 
-393 KLSSVDNKPFSIKE
+393 VD
-407 IDTLQNIRPKNEYAL
+407 
-422 RVNSFEEKA
+422 
-431 AKERRNKSDSLR
+431 
-443 TSEEIL
+443 
-449 LDKNNLQLRSQG
+449 
-461 IESNIEQVLGAKPR
+461 IEQVLGAKPR

-482 PQAITRPAIKQEV
+482 PKAITRPAIKQEV

-501 AAEQLLLSGK
+501 AAEQLLVSGN

-602 VPTTGRWRRADN
+602 VPTTGRWKRADN
-614 IRRGALTGQLATAV
+614 IRRGLLTGQLATAV
-628 RNFQAAIGRTGID
+628 RNFQAAIGRVGVD

-816 SFANSFINLIN
+816 SFANSFINVIN
-827 KLPFTASLAIPFPRF
+827 KLPFTATLAIPFPRF

-892 NLRHQPYAGEK
+892 NLRHQSYAGEK
-903 WYEFKIGNRTTD
+903 WYEFKVGNRTID

-1033 LNNNLPPVVST
+1033 LNNNLPPVVSP

-1197 NYIK
+1197 NYVK

>member
-1 MPTIDELFQAE
+1 MAE
-12 NKKSFSVDELFKEK
+12 NFIDVFDDKKKSSNFVDVFEQEKPFKDVF

-48 DEIKETETAKPVD
+48 DEIKETEAAKPVD
-61 SELKTK
+61 SEPKTK

-83 FIKQFKNVTVGAARD
+83 FIKQLKNVTVGAARD

-116 KDVKLPRVEE
+116 KNVKLPQVEE
-126 PSNIGL
+126 PSNLGL

-192 VEQYPSLKNPVTD
+192 VDQYPSLQNPVTD

-223 LEGGLLGIPFELL
+223 MEGAILGIPFELL
-236 GIALGRGKVNKFV
+236 GVALGRGKVNKFV
-249 EPSKNADTVT
+249 EPSKEADTVT
-259 KSVMKT
+259 KSVMKA

-283 GFEKI
+283 GIEKI
-288 DVPPKSKEELLNI
+288 DVTPKSKEELLNI
-301 QTTKVLDEQKELYVY
+301 QAPK
-316 YANKDA
+316 
-322 GQKIGN
+322 
-328 KEIIVKLDNEYY
+328 
-340 DKYIKNLSDEIFQ
+340 F
-353 IEKNNNFYTYSGKN
+353 EKTQ
-367 LIKINKDFN
+367 
-376 NISKIPFEE
+376 
-385 LKNKEIYL
+385 
-393 KLSSVDNKPFSIKE
+393 VD
-407 IDTLQNIRPKNEYAL
+407 
-422 RVNSFEEKA
+422 
-431 AKERRNKSDSLR
+431 
-443 TSEEIL
+443 
-449 LDKNNLQLRSQG
+449 
-461 IESNIEQVLGAKPR
+461 IEQVLGAKPR

-520 NEQIADLIVTGRIED
+520 NEQIADLIVTGRID
-535 EAFTKILKDNKIQL
+535 DQTFTKILKDNKIQL

-557 ADKSDAGRTLQSLSV
+557 ADKSDAGRTLQSLSI
-572 IQAKINKLNKVPNAN
+572 IQSKINKLNKVPNGN

-614 IRRGALTGQLATAV
+614 IRRGLLTGQVATAV
-628 RNFQAAIGRTGID
+628 RNFQAAIGRVGVD

-664 KKSLSNPMTAF
+664 KKSLSNPMTSF
-675 EGFSSIFR
+675 EGFLSIFR
-683 QINPKNYKLVKEQ
+683 QIDPKNYKLVKEQ
-696 TNSILSSF
+696 TNNILASF

-715 SSDVVEKIG
+715 SSDIVEKSG
-724 GKDLLAKG
+724 GKDLLGKG

-741 FNRMQEYVVR
+741 FNRLQEYIVR

-763 RNNPKHYSNRKLS
+763 RNNPKHYSNRKLA
-776 QIIADNDLNVFRKD
+776 QIIADNDLNIFKQE

-805 KNFNQGKGGYE
+805 KNFNQGKGIYE
-816 SFANSFINLIN
+816 GIADYFIKLIN
-827 KLPFTASLAIPFPRF
+827 RLPFTASLAIPFPRF

-848 FHFEYSPLGL
+848 FHAEYSPLG
-858 TRFFSKVEREA
+858 FFRYFSDGERQA

-877 LSKAIIGIGLLSAAY
+877 MSKAIIGSGMLLAAY

-903 WYEFKIGNRTTD
+903 WYEFKIGNRTID

-926 FVADAIKRT
+926 FVADAMKRT

-951 FTGIRGGTGL
+951 FTGVRGGTGL

-975 PNIDFTKE
+975 PNVDLAKE
-983 INKIAGDVIGGFFVP
+983 INKIAGETIGGLFVP
-998 LQTFQD
+998 LQTAQD
-1004 AIGQFYPEMAIVKDA
+1004 AIAQFYPEMAIVKDA

-1033 LNNNLPPVVST
+1033 LNNNLPPVVSS

-1054 PRAAPIRRE
+1054 PRAAPIKRE
-1063 EPLARQLTGVGVIS
+1063 EPLARQLTGVSVIS
-1077 AKNPAEK
+1077 AKNSAEK
-1084 ELDRLGIPRT
+1084 ELDRLGIPARR
-1094 KIFQSTGIPELDVAY
+1094 IFQSTGIPELDVAY

-1116 IAIGLSRIVETPA
+1116 IAIALSKIVEAPA

-1134 NARKILIVEQVLND
+1134 NARKIFIVEQVLND
-1148 FKRNSTEAIQ
+1148 FRKNATEAIQ

-1167 LKYEIEKIPSSQRRV
+1167 LKYEIEKIPLSQRRI

-1197 NYIK
+1197 NYVK

>member
-1 MPTIDELFQAE
+1 MAE
-12 NKKSFSVDELFKEK
+12 NFIDVFDDKKKSSNFVDVFEQEKPFKDVF

-48 DEIKETETAKPVD
+48 DEIKETEAAKPVD
-61 SELKTK
+61 SEPKTK

-83 FIKQFKNVTVGAARD
+83 FIKQLKNVTVGAARD

-116 KDVKLPRVEE
+116 KNVKLPQVEE
-126 PSNIGL
+126 PSNLGL

-192 VEQYPSLKNPVTD
+192 VDQYPSLKNPVTD

-223 LEGGLLGIPFELL
+223 MEGAILGIPFELL
-236 GIALGRGKVNKFV
+236 GVALGRGKVNKFV
-249 EPSKNADTVT
+249 EPSKEADTLT
-259 KSVMKT
+259 KSVMKA

-283 GFEKI
+283 GIEKI
-288 DVPPKSKEELLNI
+288 DIAPKSKEELLNI
-301 QTTKVLDEQKELYVY
+301 QAPK
-316 YANKDA
+316 
-322 GQKIGN
+322 
-328 KEIIVKLDNEYY
+328 
-340 DKYIKNLSDEIFQ
+340 F
-353 IEKNNNFYTYSGKN
+353 EKTQ
-367 LIKINKDFN
+367 
-376 NISKIPFEE
+376 
-385 LKNKEIYL
+385 
-393 KLSSVDNKPFSIKE
+393 VD
-407 IDTLQNIRPKNEYAL
+407 
-422 RVNSFEEKA
+422 
-431 AKERRNKSDSLR
+431 
-443 TSEEIL
+443 
-449 LDKNNLQLRSQG
+449 
-461 IESNIEQVLGAKPR
+461 IEQVLGAKPR

-520 NEQIADLIVTGRIED
+520 NEQIADLIVTGRID
-535 EAFTKILKDNKIQL
+535 DQTFTKILKDNKIQL
-549 DEFARYFG
+549 NEFARYFG

-572 IQAKINKLNKVPNAN
+572 IQSKINKLNKVPNAN

-614 IRRGALTGQLATAV
+614 IRRGLLTGQVATAV
-628 RNFQAAIGRTGID
+628 RNFQAAIGRVGVD

-675 EGFSSIFR
+675 EGFLSIFR
-683 QINPKNYKLVKEQ
+683 QVDPKNYKLVKEQ
-696 TNSILSSF
+696 TDNILSSF

-715 SSDVVEKIG
+715 SSDIVEKSG
-724 GKDLLAKG
+724 GKDLLSKG

-741 FNRMQEYVVR
+741 FNRLQEYIVR

-763 RNNPKHYSNRKLS
+763 RNNPKHYSNRKLA
-776 QIIADNDLNVFRKD
+776 QIIADNDLNIFKQE

-805 KNFNQGKGGYE
+805 KNFNQGKGIYE
-816 SFANSFINLIN
+816 GIADYFIKLIN
-827 KLPFTASLAIPFPRF
+827 RLPFTASLAIPFPRF

-848 FHFEYSPLGL
+848 FHAEYSPLG
-858 TRFFSKVEREA
+858 FFRYFSDGERQA

-877 LSKAIIGIGLLSAAY
+877 MSKAIIGSGMLLAAY

-903 WYEFKIGNRTTD
+903 WYEFKIGNRTID

-926 FVADAIKRT
+926 FVADAMKRT

-951 FTGIRGGTGL
+951 FTGVRGGTGL

-975 PNIDFTKE
+975 PNVDLTKE
-983 INKIAGDVIGGFFVP
+983 INKIAGETIGGLFVP
-998 LQTFQD
+998 LQTAQD
-1004 AIGQFYPEMAIVKDA
+1004 AIAQFYPEMAIVKDA
-1019 SGNPIKDNIQKRLP
+1019 SGNPIKDNIQKKLP
-1033 LNNNLPPVVST
+1033 LNNNLPPVVSS

-1054 PRAAPIRRE
+1054 PRAAPIKRE
-1063 EPLARQLTGVGVIS
+1063 EPLVRQLTGVSVIS
-1077 AKNPAEK
+1077 AKNSAEK
-1084 ELDRLGIPRT
+1084 ELDRLGIPAR

-1116 IAIGLSRIVETPA
+1116 IAIALSKIVEAPA

-1134 NARKILIVEQVLND
+1134 NARKIFIVEQVLND
-1148 FKRNSTEAIQ
+1148 FRKNATQAIQ

-1167 LKYEIEKIPSSQRRV
+1167 LKYEIEKIPLSQRRI

-1197 NYIK
+1197 NYVK

>member
-1 MPTIDELFQAE
+1 MAE
-12 NKKSFSVDELFKEK
+12 NFIDVFDDKKKSSNFVDVFEQEKPFKDVF

-38 DSMLNLYKKA
+38 DSMVNLYKKA
-48 DEIKETETAKPVD
+48 DEIKETEAAKLVD
-61 SELKTK
+61 SEPKTK

-83 FIKQFKNVTVGAARD
+83 FIKQLKNVTVGAARD

-116 KDVKLPRVEE
+116 KNVKLPQVEE
-126 PSNIGL
+126 PSNLGL

-192 VEQYPSLKNPVTD
+192 VDQYPSLKNPVTD

-223 LEGGLLGIPFELL
+223 MEGAILGIPFELL
-236 GIALGRGKVNKFV
+236 GVALGRGKVNKFV
-249 EPSKNADTVT
+249 EPSKEADTLT
-259 KSVMKT
+259 KSVMKA

-283 GFEKI
+283 GIEKI
-288 DVPPKSKEELLNI
+288 DIAPKSKEELLNI
-301 QTTKVLDEQKELYVY
+301 QAPK
-316 YANKDA
+316 
-322 GQKIGN
+322 
-328 KEIIVKLDNEYY
+328 
-340 DKYIKNLSDEIFQ
+340 F
-353 IEKNNNFYTYSGKN
+353 EKTQ
-367 LIKINKDFN
+367 
-376 NISKIPFEE
+376 
-385 LKNKEIYL
+385 
-393 KLSSVDNKPFSIKE
+393 VD
-407 IDTLQNIRPKNEYAL
+407 
-422 RVNSFEEKA
+422 
-431 AKERRNKSDSLR
+431 
-443 TSEEIL
+443 
-449 LDKNNLQLRSQG
+449 
-461 IESNIEQVLGAKPR
+461 IEQVLGAKPR

-520 NEQIADLIVTGRIED
+520 NEQIADLIVTGRID
-535 EAFTKILKDNKIQL
+535 DQTFTKILKDNKIQL
-549 DEFARYFG
+549 NEFARYFG

-572 IQAKINKLNKVPNAN
+572 IQSKINKLNKVPNAN

-614 IRRGALTGQLATAV
+614 IRRGLLTGQVATAV
-628 RNFQAAIGRTGID
+628 RNFQAAIGRVGVD

-675 EGFSSIFR
+675 EGFLSIFR
-683 QINPKNYKLVKEQ
+683 QVDPKNYKLVKEQ
-696 TNSILSSF
+696 TDNILSSF

-715 SSDVVEKIG
+715 SSDIVEKSG
-724 GKDLLAKG
+724 GKDLLGKG

-741 FNRMQEYVVR
+741 FNRLQEYIVR

-763 RNNPKHYSNRKLS
+763 RNNPKHYSNRKLA
-776 QIIADNDLNVFRKD
+776 QIIADNDLNIFKQE

-805 KNFNQGKGGYE
+805 KNFNQGKGIYE
-816 SFANSFINLIN
+816 GIADYFIKLIN
-827 KLPFTASLAIPFPRF
+827 RLPFTASLAIPFPRF

-848 FHFEYSPLGL
+848 FHAEYSPLG
-858 TRFFSKVEREA
+858 FFRYFSDGERQA

-877 LSKAIIGIGLLSAAY
+877 MSKAIIGSGMLLAAY

-903 WYEFKIGNRTTD
+903 WYEFKIGNRTID

-926 FVADAIKRT
+926 FVADAMKRT

-951 FTGIRGGTGL
+951 FTGVRGGTGL

-975 PNIDFTKE
+975 PNVDLTKE
-983 INKIAGDVIGGFFVP
+983 INKIAGETIGGLFVP
-998 LQTFQD
+998 LQTAKD
-1004 AIGQFYPEMAIVKDA
+1004 AIAQFYPEMAIVKDA

-1033 LNNNLPPVVST
+1033 LNNNLPPVVSS

-1054 PRAAPIRRE
+1054 PRAAPIKRE
-1063 EPLARQLTGVGVIS
+1063 EPLARQLTGVSVIS
-1077 AKNPAEK
+1077 AKNSAEK
-1084 ELDRLGIPRT
+1084 ELDRLGIPAR

-1116 IAIGLSRIVETPA
+1116 IAIALSKIVEAPA

-1134 NARKILIVEQVLND
+1134 NARKIFIVEQVLND
-1148 FKRNSTEAIQ
+1148 FRKNATQAIQ

-1167 LKYEIEKIPSSQRRV
+1167 LKYEIEKIPLSQRRI

-1197 NYIK
+1197 NYVK

>member
-1 MPTIDELFQAE
+1 MAE
-12 NKKSFSVDELFKEK
+12 NFIDVFDDKKKSSNFVDVFEQEKPFKDVF

-48 DEIKETETAKPVD
+48 DEIKETEAAKPVD
-61 SELKTK
+61 SEPKTK

-83 FIKQFKNVTVGAARD
+83 FIKQLKNVTVGAARD

-116 KDVKLPRVEE
+116 KNVKLPQVEE
-126 PSNIGL
+126 PSNLGL

-192 VEQYPSLKNPVTD
+192 VDQYPSLKNPVTD

-223 LEGGLLGIPFELL
+223 MEGAILGIPFELL
-236 GIALGRGKVNKFV
+236 GVALGRGKVNKFV
-249 EPSKNADTVT
+249 EPSKEADTVT
-259 KSVMKT
+259 KSVMKA

-283 GFEKI
+283 GIEKI
-288 DVPPKSKEELLNI
+288 DIAPKSKEELLNI
-301 QTTKVLDEQKELYVY
+301 QAPKFKKTQ
-316 YANKDA
+316 
-322 GQKIGN
+322 
-328 KEIIVKLDNEYY
+328 
-340 DKYIKNLSDEIFQ
+340 
-353 IEKNNNFYTYSGKN
+353 
-367 LIKINKDFN
+367 
-376 NISKIPFEE
+376 
-385 LKNKEIYL
+385 
-393 KLSSVDNKPFSIKE
+393 VD
-407 IDTLQNIRPKNEYAL
+407 
-422 RVNSFEEKA
+422 
-431 AKERRNKSDSLR
+431 
-443 TSEEIL
+443 
-449 LDKNNLQLRSQG
+449 
-461 IESNIEQVLGAKPR
+461 IEQVLGAKPR

-520 NEQIADLIVTGRIED
+520 NEQIADLIVTGRID
-535 EAFTKILKDNKIQL
+535 DQAFTKILKDNKIQL

-557 ADKSDAGRTLQSLSV
+557 ADKSDAGRTLQSLSI
-572 IQAKINKLNKVPNAN
+572 IQSKINKLNKVPNGN

-614 IRRGALTGQLATAV
+614 IRRGLLTGQVATAV
-628 RNFQAAIGRTGID
+628 RNFQAAIGRVGVD

-664 KKSLSNPMTAF
+664 KKSLSNPMTSF
-675 EGFSSIFR
+675 EGFLSIFR
-683 QINPKNYKLVKEQ
+683 QIDPKNYKLVKEQ
-696 TNSILSSF
+696 TNNILASF

-715 SSDVVEKIG
+715 SSDIVERSG
-724 GKDLLAKG
+724 GKDLLGKG

-741 FNRMQEYVVR
+741 FNRLQEYIVR

-763 RNNPKHYSNRKLS
+763 RNNPKHYSNRKLA
-776 QIIADNDLNVFRKD
+776 QIIADNDLNIFKQE

-805 KNFNQGKGGYE
+805 KNFNQGKGIYE
-816 SFANSFINLIN
+816 GIADYFIKLIN
-827 KLPFTASLAIPFPRF
+827 RLPFTASLAIPFPRF

-848 FHFEYSPLGL
+848 FHAEYSPLG
-858 TRFFSKVEREA
+858 FFRYFSDGERQA

-877 LSKAIIGIGLLSAAY
+877 MSKAIIGSGMLLAAY

-903 WYEFKIGNRTTD
+903 WYEFKIGNRTID

-926 FVADAIKRT
+926 FVADAMKRT

-951 FTGIRGGTGL
+951 FTGVRGGTGL

-975 PNIDFTKE
+975 PNVDLAKE
-983 INKIAGDVIGGFFVP
+983 INKIAGETIGGLFVP
-998 LQTFQD
+998 LQTAQD
-1004 AIGQFYPEMAIVKDA
+1004 AIAQFYPEMAIVKDA

-1033 LNNNLPPVVST
+1033 LNNNLPPVVSS

-1054 PRAAPIRRE
+1054 PRAAPIKRE
-1063 EPLARQLTGVGVIS
+1063 EPLARQLTGVSVIS
-1077 AKNPAEK
+1077 AKNSAEK
-1084 ELDRLGIPRT
+1084 ELDRLGIPARR
-1094 KIFQSTGIPELDVAY
+1094 IFQSTGIPELDVAY

-1116 IAIGLSRIVETPA
+1116 IAIALSKIVEAPA

-1134 NARKILIVEQVLND
+1134 NARKIFIVEQVLND
-1148 FKRNSTEAIQ
+1148 FRKNATEAIQ

-1167 LKYEIEKIPSSQRRV
+1167 LKYEIEKIPLSQRRI

-1197 NYIK
+1197 NYVK

>member
-1 MPTIDELFQAE
+1 MAE
-12 NKKSFSVDELFKEK
+12 NFIDVFDDKKKSSNFVDVFEQEKPFKDVF

-38 DSMLNLYKKA
+38 DSMVNLYKKA
-48 DEIKETETAKPVD
+48 DEIKETEAAKLVD
-61 SELKTK
+61 SEPKTK

-83 FIKQFKNVTVGAARD
+83 FIKQLKNVTVGAARD

-116 KDVKLPRVEE
+116 KNVKLPQVEE
-126 PSNIGL
+126 PSNLGL

-156 IPQATTKVGKIAQVT
+156 IPQATTKVGKIAQIT

-192 VEQYPSLKNPVTD
+192 IDQYPSLKNPVTD

-223 LEGGLLGIPFELL
+223 MEGAILGIPFELL
-236 GIALGRGKVNKFV
+236 GVALGRGKVNKFV
-249 EPSKNADTVT
+249 EPSKEADTLT
-259 KSVMKT
+259 KSVMKA

-283 GFEKI
+283 GIEKI
-288 DVPPKSKEELLNI
+288 DIAPKSKEELLNI
-301 QTTKVLDEQKELYVY
+301 QAPK
-316 YANKDA
+316 
-322 GQKIGN
+322 
-328 KEIIVKLDNEYY
+328 
-340 DKYIKNLSDEIFQ
+340 F
-353 IEKNNNFYTYSGKN
+353 EKTQ
-367 LIKINKDFN
+367 
-376 NISKIPFEE
+376 
-385 LKNKEIYL
+385 
-393 KLSSVDNKPFSIKE
+393 VD
-407 IDTLQNIRPKNEYAL
+407 
-422 RVNSFEEKA
+422 
-431 AKERRNKSDSLR
+431 
-443 TSEEIL
+443 
-449 LDKNNLQLRSQG
+449 
-461 IESNIEQVLGAKPR
+461 IEQVLGAKPR

-520 NEQIADLIVTGRIED
+520 NEQIADLIVTGRID
-535 EAFTKILKDNKIQL
+535 DQTFTKILKDNKIQL
-549 DEFARYFG
+549 NEFARYFG

-572 IQAKINKLNKVPNAN
+572 IQSKINKLNKVPNAN

-614 IRRGALTGQLATAV
+614 IRRGLLTGQVATAV
-628 RNFQAAIGRTGID
+628 RNFQAAIGRVGVD

-675 EGFSSIFR
+675 EGFLSIFR
-683 QINPKNYKLVKEQ
+683 QVDPKNYKLVKEQ
-696 TNSILSSF
+696 TDNILSSF

-715 SSDVVEKIG
+715 SSDIVEKSG
-724 GKDLLAKG
+724 GKDLLGKG

-741 FNRMQEYVVR
+741 FNRLQEYIVR

-763 RNNPKHYSNRKLS
+763 RNNPKHYSNRKLA
-776 QIIADNDLNVFRKD
+776 QIIADNDLNIFKQE

-805 KNFNQGKGGYE
+805 KNFNQGKGIYE
-816 SFANSFINLIN
+816 GIADYFIKLIN
-827 KLPFTASLAIPFPRF
+827 RLPFTASLAIPFPRF

-848 FHFEYSPLGL
+848 FHAEYSPLG
-858 TRFFSKVEREA
+858 FFRYFSDGERQA

-877 LSKAIIGIGLLSAAY
+877 MSKAIIGSGMLLAAY

-903 WYEFKIGNRTTD
+903 WYEFKIGNRTID

-926 FVADAIKRT
+926 FVADAMKRT

-951 FTGIRGGTGL
+951 FTGVRGGTGL

-975 PNIDFTKE
+975 PNVDLTKE
-983 INKIAGDVIGGFFVP
+983 INKIAGETIGGLFVP
-998 LQTFQD
+998 LQTAQD
-1004 AIGQFYPEMAIVKDA
+1004 AIAQFYPEMAIVKDA

-1033 LNNNLPPVVST
+1033 LNNNLPPIVSS

-1054 PRAAPIRRE
+1054 PRAAPIKRE
-1063 EPLARQLTGVGVIS
+1063 EPLARQLTGVSVIS
-1077 AKNPAEK
+1077 AKNSAEK
-1084 ELDRLGIPRT
+1084 ELDRLGIPAR

-1116 IAIGLSRIVETPA
+1116 IAIALSKIVEAPA

-1134 NARKILIVEQVLND
+1134 NARKIFIVEQVLND
-1148 FKRNSTEAIQ
+1148 FRKNATEAVQ

-1167 LKYEIEKIPSSQRRV
+1167 LKYEIEKIPLSQRRI

-1197 NYIK
+1197 NYVK

>member
-1 MPTIDELFQAE
+1 MAE
-12 NKKSFSVDELFKEK
+12 NFIDVFDDKKKSSNFVDVFEQEKPFKDVF

-48 DEIKETETAKPVD
+48 DEIKETEAVKPVD
-61 SELKTK
+61 SEPKTK

-83 FIKQFKNVTVGAARD
+83 FIKQLKNVTVGAARD

-116 KDVKLPRVEE
+116 KDVKLPQVEE
-126 PSNIGL
+126 PSNLGL

-192 VEQYPSLKNPVTD
+192 VDQYPSLQNPVTD

-223 LEGGLLGIPFELL
+223 MEGAILGIPFELL
-236 GIALGRGKVNKFV
+236 GVALGRGKVNKFV
-249 EPSKNADTVT
+249 EPSKEADTVT
-259 KSVMKT
+259 KSVMKA

-283 GFEKI
+283 GIEKI
-288 DVPPKSKEELLNI
+288 DVTPKSKEELLNI
-301 QTTKVLDEQKELYVY
+301 QAPK
-316 YANKDA
+316 
-322 GQKIGN
+322 
-328 KEIIVKLDNEYY
+328 
-340 DKYIKNLSDEIFQ
+340 F
-353 IEKNNNFYTYSGKN
+353 EKTQ
-367 LIKINKDFN
+367 
-376 NISKIPFEE
+376 
-385 LKNKEIYL
+385 
-393 KLSSVDNKPFSIKE
+393 VD
-407 IDTLQNIRPKNEYAL
+407 
-422 RVNSFEEKA
+422 
-431 AKERRNKSDSLR
+431 
-443 TSEEIL
+443 
-449 LDKNNLQLRSQG
+449 
-461 IESNIEQVLGAKPR
+461 IEQVLGAKPR

-520 NEQIADLIVTGRIED
+520 NEQIADLIVTGRID
-535 EAFTKILKDNKIQL
+535 DQAFTKILKDNKIQL

-557 ADKSDAGRTLQSLSV
+557 ADKSDAGRTLQSLSI
-572 IQAKINKLNKVPNAN
+572 IQSKINKLNKVPNGN

-614 IRRGALTGQLATAV
+614 IRRGLLTGQVATAV
-628 RNFQAAIGRTGID
+628 RNFQAAIGRVGVD

-664 KKSLSNPMTAF
+664 KKSLSNPMTSF
-675 EGFSSIFR
+675 EGFLSIFR
-683 QINPKNYKLVKEQ
+683 QVNPKNYKLVKEQ
-696 TNSILSSF
+696 TNNILASF

-715 SSDVVEKIG
+715 SSDIVERSG
-724 GKDLLAKG
+724 GKDLLGKG

-741 FNRMQEYVVR
+741 FNRLQEYIVR

-763 RNNPKHYSNRKLS
+763 RNNPKHYSNRKLA
-776 QIIADNDLNVFRKD
+776 QIIADNDLNIFKQD

-805 KNFNQGKGGYE
+805 KNFNQGKGIYE
-816 SFANSFINLIN
+816 GIADYFIKLIN
-827 KLPFTASLAIPFPRF
+827 RLPFTASLAIPFPRF

-848 FHFEYSPLGL
+848 FHAEYSPLG
-858 TRFFSKVEREA
+858 FFRYFSDGERQA

-877 LSKAIIGIGLLSAAY
+877 MSKAIIGSGMLLAAY

-903 WYEFKIGNRTTD
+903 WYEFKIGNRTID

-926 FVADAIKRT
+926 FVADAMKRT

-951 FTGIRGGTGL
+951 FTGVRGGTGL

-975 PNIDFTKE
+975 PNVDLAKE
-983 INKIAGDVIGGFFVP
+983 INKIAGETIGGLFVP
-998 LQTFQD
+998 LQTAQD
-1004 AIGQFYPEMAIVKDA
+1004 AIAQFYPEMAIVKDA

-1033 LNNNLPPVVST
+1033 LNNNLPPVVSS

-1054 PRAAPIRRE
+1054 PRAAPIKRE
-1063 EPLARQLTGVGVIS
+1063 EPLARQLTGVSVIS
-1077 AKNPAEK
+1077 AKNSAEK
-1084 ELDRLGIPRT
+1084 ELDRLGIPARR
-1094 KIFQSTGIPELDVAY
+1094 IFQSTGIPELDVAY

-1116 IAIGLSRIVETPA
+1116 IAIALSKIVEAPA

-1134 NARKILIVEQVLND
+1134 NARKIFIVEQVLND
-1148 FKRNSTEAIQ
+1148 FRKNATEAIQ

-1167 LKYEIEKIPSSQRRV
+1167 LKYEIEKIPLSQRRI

-1197 NYIK
+1197 NYVK

>member
-1 MPTIDELFQAE
+1 MAE
-12 NKKSFSVDELFKEK
+12 NFIDVFDDKKKSSNFVDVFEQEKPFKDVF

-48 DEIKETETAKPVD
+48 DEIKETEAAKPVD
-61 SELKTK
+61 SEPKTK

-83 FIKQFKNVTVGAARD
+83 FIKQLKNVTVGAARD

-116 KDVKLPRVEE
+116 KNVKLPQVEE
-126 PSNIGL
+126 PSNLGL

-192 VEQYPSLKNPVTD
+192 VDQYPSLKNPVTD

-223 LEGGLLGIPFELL
+223 MEGAILGIPFELL
-236 GIALGRGKVNKFV
+236 GVALGRGKVNKFV
-249 EPSKNADTVT
+249 EPSKEADTVT
-259 KSVMKT
+259 KSVMKA

-283 GFEKI
+283 GIEKI
-288 DVPPKSKEELLNI
+288 DVTPKSKEELLNI
-301 QTTKVLDEQKELYVY
+301 QAPK
-316 YANKDA
+316 
-322 GQKIGN
+322 
-328 KEIIVKLDNEYY
+328 
-340 DKYIKNLSDEIFQ
+340 F
-353 IEKNNNFYTYSGKN
+353 EKKQ
-367 LIKINKDFN
+367 
-376 NISKIPFEE
+376 
-385 LKNKEIYL
+385 
-393 KLSSVDNKPFSIKE
+393 VD
-407 IDTLQNIRPKNEYAL
+407 
-422 RVNSFEEKA
+422 
-431 AKERRNKSDSLR
+431 
-443 TSEEIL
+443 
-449 LDKNNLQLRSQG
+449 
-461 IESNIEQVLGAKPR
+461 IEQVLGAKPR

-520 NEQIADLIVTGRIED
+520 NEQIADLIVTGRID
-535 EAFTKILKDNKIQL
+535 DQAFTKILKDNKIQL

-557 ADKSDAGRTLQSLSV
+557 ADKSDAGRTLQSLSI
-572 IQAKINKLNKVPNAN
+572 IQSKINKLNKVPNGN

-614 IRRGALTGQLATAV
+614 IRRGLLTGQVATAV
-628 RNFQAAIGRTGID
+628 RNFQAAIGRVGVD

-664 KKSLSNPMTAF
+664 KKSLSNPMTSF
-675 EGFSSIFR
+675 EGFLSIFR
-683 QINPKNYKLVKEQ
+683 QIDPKNYKLVKEQ
-696 TNSILSSF
+696 TNNILSSF

-715 SSDVVEKIG
+715 SSDIVERSG
-724 GKDLLAKG
+724 GKDLLGKG

-741 FNRMQEYVVR
+741 FNRLQEYIVR

-763 RNNPKHYSNRKLS
+763 RNNPKHYSNRKLA
-776 QIIADNDLNVFRKD
+776 QIIADNDLNIFKQE

-805 KNFNQGKGGYE
+805 KNFNQGKGIYE
-816 SFANSFINLIN
+816 GIADYFIKLIN
-827 KLPFTASLAIPFPRF
+827 RLPFTASLAIPFPRF

-848 FHFEYSPLGL
+848 FHAEYSPLG
-858 TRFFSKVEREA
+858 FFRYFSDGERQA

-877 LSKAIIGIGLLSAAY
+877 MSKAIIGSGMLLAAY

-903 WYEFKIGNRTTD
+903 WYEFKIGNRTID

-926 FVADAIKRT
+926 FVADAMKRT

-951 FTGIRGGTGL
+951 FTGVRGGTGL

-975 PNIDFTKE
+975 PNVDLAKE
-983 INKIAGDVIGGFFVP
+983 INKIAGETIGGLFVP
-998 LQTFQD
+998 LQTAQD
-1004 AIGQFYPEMAIVKDA
+1004 AIAQFYPEMAIVKDA

-1033 LNNNLPPVVST
+1033 LNNNLPPIVSS

-1054 PRAAPIRRE
+1054 PRAAPIKRE
-1063 EPLARQLTGVGVIS
+1063 EPLARQLTGVSVIS
-1077 AKNPAEK
+1077 AKNSAEK
-1084 ELDRLGIPRT
+1084 ELDRLGIPAR

-1116 IAIGLSRIVETPA
+1116 IAIALSKIVEAPA

-1134 NARKILIVEQVLND
+1134 NARKIFIVEQVLND
-1148 FKRNSTEAIQ
+1148 FRKNATEAIQ

-1167 LKYEIEKIPSSQRRV
+1167 LKYEIEKIPLSQRRI

-1197 NYIK
+1197 NYVK

>member
-1 MPTIDELFQAE
+1 MAE
-12 NKKSFSVDELFKEK
+12 NFIDVFDDKKKSSNFVDVFEQEKPFKDVF

-48 DEIKETETAKPVD
+48 DEIKETEAAKPVD
-61 SELKTK
+61 SEPKTK

-83 FIKQFKNVTVGAARD
+83 FIKQLKNVTVGAARD

-116 KDVKLPRVEE
+116 KNVKLPQVEE
-126 PSNIGL
+126 PSNLGL

-192 VEQYPSLKNPVTD
+192 VDQYPSLKNPVTD

-223 LEGGLLGIPFELL
+223 MEGAILGIPFELL
-236 GIALGRGKVNKFV
+236 GVALGRGKVNKFV
-249 EPSKNADTVT
+249 EPSKEADTVT
-259 KSVMKT
+259 KSVMKA

-283 GFEKI
+283 GIEKI
-288 DVPPKSKEELLNI
+288 DVTPKSKEELLNI
-301 QTTKVLDEQKELYVY
+301 QAPK
-316 YANKDA
+316 
-322 GQKIGN
+322 
-328 KEIIVKLDNEYY
+328 
-340 DKYIKNLSDEIFQ
+340 F
-353 IEKNNNFYTYSGKN
+353 EKTQ
-367 LIKINKDFN
+367 
-376 NISKIPFEE
+376 
-385 LKNKEIYL
+385 
-393 KLSSVDNKPFSIKE
+393 VD
-407 IDTLQNIRPKNEYAL
+407 
-422 RVNSFEEKA
+422 
-431 AKERRNKSDSLR
+431 
-443 TSEEIL
+443 
-449 LDKNNLQLRSQG
+449 
-461 IESNIEQVLGAKPR
+461 IEQVLGAKPR

-520 NEQIADLIVTGRIED
+520 NEQIADLIVTGRID
-535 EAFTKILKDNKIQL
+535 DQAFTKILKDNKIQL

-557 ADKSDAGRTLQSLSV
+557 ADKSDAGRTLQSLSI
-572 IQAKINKLNKVPNAN
+572 IQSKINKLNKVPNGN

-614 IRRGALTGQLATAV
+614 IRRGLLTGQVATAV
-628 RNFQAAIGRTGID
+628 RNFQAAIGRVGVD

-664 KKSLSNPMTAF
+664 KKSLSNPMTSF
-675 EGFSSIFR
+675 EGFLSIFR
-683 QINPKNYKLVKEQ
+683 QIDPKNYKLVKEQ
-696 TNSILSSF
+696 TNNILASF

-715 SSDVVEKIG
+715 SSDIVERSG
-724 GKDLLAKG
+724 GKDLLGKG

-741 FNRMQEYVVR
+741 FNRLQEYIVR

-763 RNNPKHYSNRKLS
+763 RNNPKHYSNRKLA
-776 QIIADNDLNVFRKD
+776 QIIADNDLNIFKQE

-805 KNFNQGKGGYE
+805 KNFNQGKGIYE
-816 SFANSFINLIN
+816 GIADYFIKLIN
-827 KLPFTASLAIPFPRF
+827 RLPFTASLAIPFPRF

-848 FHFEYSPLGL
+848 FHAEYSPLG
-858 TRFFSKVEREA
+858 FFRYFSDGERQA

-877 LSKAIIGIGLLSAAY
+877 MSKAIIGSGMLLAAY

-903 WYEFKIGNRTTD
+903 WYEFKIGNRTID

-926 FVADAIKRT
+926 FVADAMKRT

-951 FTGIRGGTGL
+951 FTGVRGGTGL

-975 PNIDFTKE
+975 PNVDLAKE
-983 INKIAGDVIGGFFVP
+983 INKIAGETIGGLFVP
-998 LQTFQD
+998 LQTAQD
-1004 AIGQFYPEMAIVKDA
+1004 AIAQFYPEMAIVKDA

-1033 LNNNLPPVVST
+1033 LNNNLPPIVSS

-1054 PRAAPIRRE
+1054 PRAAPIKRE
-1063 EPLARQLTGVGVIS
+1063 EPLARQLTGVSVIS
-1077 AKNPAEK
+1077 AKNSAEK
-1084 ELDRLGIPRT
+1084 ELDRLGIPARR
-1094 KIFQSTGIPELDVAY
+1094 IFQSTGIPELDVAY

-1116 IAIGLSRIVETPA
+1116 IAIALSKIVEAPA

-1134 NARKILIVEQVLND
+1134 NARKIFIVEQVLND
-1148 FKRNSTEAIQ
+1148 FRKNATEAIQ

-1167 LKYEIEKIPSSQRRV
+1167 LKYEIEKIPLSQRRI

-1197 NYIK
+1197 NYVK

>member
-1 MPTIDELFQAE
+1 MAE
-12 NKKSFSVDELFKEK
+12 NFIDVFDDKKKSSNFVDVFEQEK
-26 EKTQLEPSKGLI
+26 PFTDVFEKTQLEPSKGLI

-48 DEIKETETAKPVD
+48 DEIKETEVAKPVD
-61 SELKTK
+61 TEPKTK

-83 FIKQFKNVTVGAARD
+83 FIKQLKNVTVGAARD

-116 KDVKLPRVEE
+116 KNVRLPQVEE
-126 PSNIGL
+126 PSNLGL

-137 LLGFAVPYAG
+137 LIGFAVPYAG

-192 VEQYPSLKNPVTD
+192 VDQYPSLKNPVTD

-223 LEGGLLGIPFELL
+223 MEGAILGIPFELL

-249 EPSKNADTVT
+249 EPSKEADTLT
-259 KSVMKT
+259 KSVMKA

-283 GFEKI
+283 GIEKI
-288 DVPPKSKEELLNI
+288 DVAPKSKEELLNI
-301 QTTKVLDEQKELYVY
+301 QAPK
-316 YANKDA
+316 
-322 GQKIGN
+322 
-328 KEIIVKLDNEYY
+328 
-340 DKYIKNLSDEIFQ
+340 F
-353 IEKNNNFYTYSGKN
+353 EKTQ
-367 LIKINKDFN
+367 
-376 NISKIPFEE
+376 
-385 LKNKEIYL
+385 
-393 KLSSVDNKPFSIKE
+393 VD
-407 IDTLQNIRPKNEYAL
+407 
-422 RVNSFEEKA
+422 
-431 AKERRNKSDSLR
+431 
-443 TSEEIL
+443 
-449 LDKNNLQLRSQG
+449 
-461 IESNIEQVLGAKPR
+461 IEQVLGAKPR

-482 PQAITRPAIKQEV
+482 PQSITRPAIKQEV

-520 NEQIADLIVTGRIED
+520 NEQIADLIVTGRID
-535 EAFTKILKDNKIQL
+535 DQTFTKILKDNKIQL

-572 IQAKINKLNKVPNAN
+572 IQSKINKLNKVPNGN

-614 IRRGALTGQLATAV
+614 IRRGLLTGQVATAV
-628 RNFQAAIGRTGID
+628 RNFQAAIGRVGVD

-675 EGFSSIFR
+675 EGFMSIFR
-683 QINPKNYKLVKEQ
+683 QIDPKNYKLVKEQ
-696 TNSILSSF
+696 TDNILASF

-715 SSDVVEKIG
+715 SSDIVEKTG

-741 FNRMQEYVVR
+741 FNRLQEYIVR

-763 RNNPKHYSNRKLS
+763 RNNPKHYSNRKLA
-776 QIIADNDLNVFRKD
+776 QIIADNDVNVFRQD

-805 KNFNQGKGGYE
+805 KNFNQGKGIYE
-816 SFANSFINLIN
+816 GIADYFIKLIN
-827 KLPFTASLAIPFPRF
+827 RLPFTASLAIPFPRF

-848 FHFEYSPLGL
+848 FHAEYSPLGFF
-858 TRFFSKVEREA
+858 RFWSKTEREA

-877 LSKAIIGIGLLSAAY
+877 MSKAIIGSAMLVAAY
-892 NLRHQPYAGEK
+892 NLRNQPYAGEK
-903 WYEFKIGNRTTD
+903 WYEFKIGNRTID

-926 FVADAIKRT
+926 FVADAYKRK

-975 PNIDFTKE
+975 PNVEFGKE
-983 INKIAGDVIGGFFVP
+983 INKIMGDTIGGLFVP
-998 LQTFQD
+998 LQTAQD

-1033 LNNNLPPVVST
+1033 LNNNLPPVVSS

-1077 AKNPAEK
+1077 AKNSAEK
-1084 ELDRLGIPRT
+1084 ELDRLGIPAR

-1116 IAIGLSRIVETPA
+1116 IAIGLSKIVELPA

-1134 NARKILIVEQVLND
+1134 NARKIFIVEQVLND
-1148 FKRNSTEAIQ
+1148 FRKNATEAIQ

-1167 LKYEIEKIPSSQRRV
+1167 LKYEIEKIPLSQRRI

-1197 NYIK
+1197 NYVK

>member
-1 MPTIDELFQAE
+1 MAE
-12 NKKSFSVDELFKEK
+12 NFIDVFDDKKKSSNFVDVFEQEKPFKDVF

-38 DSMLNLYKKA
+38 DSMVNLYKKA
-48 DEIKETETAKPVD
+48 DEIKETEAAKLVD
-61 SELKTK
+61 SEPKTK

-83 FIKQFKNVTVGAARD
+83 FIKQLKNVTVGAARD

-116 KDVKLPRVEE
+116 KNVKLPQVEE
-126 PSNIGL
+126 PSNLGL

-192 VEQYPSLKNPVTD
+192 VDQYPSLKNPVTD

-223 LEGGLLGIPFELL
+223 MEGAILGIPFELL
-236 GIALGRGKVNKFV
+236 GVALGRGKVNKFV
-249 EPSKNADTVT
+249 EPSKEADTLT
-259 KSVMKT
+259 KSVMKA

-283 GFEKI
+283 GIEKI
-288 DVPPKSKEELLNI
+288 DIAPKSKEELLNI
-301 QTTKVLDEQKELYVY
+301 QAPK
-316 YANKDA
+316 
-322 GQKIGN
+322 
-328 KEIIVKLDNEYY
+328 
-340 DKYIKNLSDEIFQ
+340 F
-353 IEKNNNFYTYSGKN
+353 EKTQ
-367 LIKINKDFN
+367 
-376 NISKIPFEE
+376 
-385 LKNKEIYL
+385 
-393 KLSSVDNKPFSIKE
+393 VD
-407 IDTLQNIRPKNEYAL
+407 
-422 RVNSFEEKA
+422 
-431 AKERRNKSDSLR
+431 
-443 TSEEIL
+443 
-449 LDKNNLQLRSQG
+449 
-461 IESNIEQVLGAKPR
+461 IEQVLGAKPR

-520 NEQIADLIVTGRIED
+520 NEQIADLIVTGRID
-535 EAFTKILKDNKIQL
+535 DQTFTKILKDNKIQL
-549 DEFARYFG
+549 NEFARYFG

-572 IQAKINKLNKVPNAN
+572 IQSKINKLNKVPNAN

-614 IRRGALTGQLATAV
+614 IRRGLLTGQVATAV
-628 RNFQAAIGRTGID
+628 RNFQAAIGRVGVD

-675 EGFSSIFR
+675 EGFLSIFR
-683 QINPKNYKLVKEQ
+683 QVDPKNYKLVKEQ
-696 TNSILSSF
+696 TDNILSSF

-715 SSDVVEKIG
+715 SSDIVEKSG
-724 GKDLLAKG
+724 GKDLLGKG

-741 FNRMQEYVVR
+741 FNRLQEYIVR

-763 RNNPKHYSNRKLS
+763 RNNPKHYSNRKLA
-776 QIIADNDLNVFRKD
+776 QIIADNDLNIFKQE

-805 KNFNQGKGGYE
+805 KNFNQGKGIYE
-816 SFANSFINLIN
+816 GIADYFIKLIN
-827 KLPFTASLAIPFPRF
+827 RLPFTASLAIPFPRF

-848 FHFEYSPLGL
+848 FHAEYSPLG
-858 TRFFSKVEREA
+858 FFRYFSDGERQA

-877 LSKAIIGIGLLSAAY
+877 MSKAIIGSGMLLAAY

-903 WYEFKIGNRTTD
+903 WYEFKIGNRTID

-926 FVADAIKRT
+926 FVADAMKRT

-951 FTGIRGGTGL
+951 FTGVRGGTGL

-975 PNIDFTKE
+975 PNVDLTKE
-983 INKIAGDVIGGFFVP
+983 INKIAGETIGGLFVP
-998 LQTFQD
+998 LQTAQD
-1004 AIGQFYPEMAIVKDA
+1004 AIAQFYPEMAIVKDA

-1033 LNNNLPPVVST
+1033 LNNNLPPVVSS

-1054 PRAAPIRRE
+1054 PRAAPIKRE
-1063 EPLARQLTGVGVIS
+1063 EPLARQLTGVSVIS
-1077 AKNPAEK
+1077 AKNSAEK
-1084 ELDRLGIPRT
+1084 ELDRLGIPAR

-1116 IAIGLSRIVETPA
+1116 IAIALSKIVEAPA

-1134 NARKILIVEQVLND
+1134 NARKIFIVEQVLND
-1148 FKRNSTEAIQ
+1148 FRKNATQAIQ

-1167 LKYEIEKIPSSQRRV
+1167 LKYEIEKIPLSQRRI

-1197 NYIK
+1197 NYVK

>member
-1 MPTIDELFQAE
+1 MAE
-12 NKKSFSVDELFKEK
+12 NFIDVFDDKKKSSNFVDVFEQEKPFKDVF

-48 DEIKETETAKPVD
+48 DEIKETEAAKPVD
-61 SELKTK
+61 SEPKTK

-83 FIKQFKNVTVGAARD
+83 FIKQLKNVTVGAARD

-116 KDVKLPRVEE
+116 KNVKLPQVEE
-126 PSNIGL
+126 PSNLGL

-192 VEQYPSLKNPVTD
+192 VDQYPSLQNPVTD

-223 LEGGLLGIPFELL
+223 MEGAILGIPFELL
-236 GIALGRGKVNKFV
+236 GVALGRGKVNKFV
-249 EPSKNADTVT
+249 EPSKEADTVT
-259 KSVMKT
+259 KSVMKA

-283 GFEKI
+283 GIEKI
-288 DVPPKSKEELLNI
+288 DVTPKSKEELLNI
-301 QTTKVLDEQKELYVY
+301 QAPK
-316 YANKDA
+316 
-322 GQKIGN
+322 
-328 KEIIVKLDNEYY
+328 
-340 DKYIKNLSDEIFQ
+340 F
-353 IEKNNNFYTYSGKN
+353 EKTQ
-367 LIKINKDFN
+367 
-376 NISKIPFEE
+376 
-385 LKNKEIYL
+385 
-393 KLSSVDNKPFSIKE
+393 VD
-407 IDTLQNIRPKNEYAL
+407 
-422 RVNSFEEKA
+422 
-431 AKERRNKSDSLR
+431 
-443 TSEEIL
+443 
-449 LDKNNLQLRSQG
+449 
-461 IESNIEQVLGAKPR
+461 IEQVLGAKPR

-520 NEQIADLIVTGRIED
+520 NEQIADLIVTGRID
-535 EAFTKILKDNKIQL
+535 DQAFTKILKDNKIQL

-557 ADKSDAGRTLQSLSV
+557 ADKSDAGRTLQSLSI
-572 IQAKINKLNKVPNAN
+572 IQSKINKLNKVPNGN

-614 IRRGALTGQLATAV
+614 IRRGLLTGQVATAV
-628 RNFQAAIGRTGID
+628 RNFQAAIGRVGVD

-664 KKSLSNPMTAF
+664 KKSLSNPMTSF
-675 EGFSSIFR
+675 EGFLSIFR
-683 QINPKNYKLVKEQ
+683 QIDPKNYKLVKEQ
-696 TNSILSSF
+696 TNNILASF

-715 SSDVVEKIG
+715 SSDIVERSG
-724 GKDLLAKG
+724 GKDLLGKG

-741 FNRMQEYVVR
+741 FNRLQEYIVR

-763 RNNPKHYSNRKLS
+763 RNNPKHYSNRKLA
-776 QIIADNDLNVFRKD
+776 QIIADNDLNIFKQE

-805 KNFNQGKGGYE
+805 KNFNQGKGIYE
-816 SFANSFINLIN
+816 GIADYFIKLIN
-827 KLPFTASLAIPFPRF
+827 RLPFTASLAIPFPRF

-848 FHFEYSPLGL
+848 FHAEYSPLG
-858 TRFFSKVEREA
+858 FFRYFSDGERQA

-877 LSKAIIGIGLLSAAY
+877 MSKAIIGSGMLLAAY

-903 WYEFKIGNRTTD
+903 WYEFKIGNRTID

-926 FVADAIKRT
+926 FVADAMKRT

-975 PNIDFTKE
+975 PNVDLAKE
-983 INKIAGDVIGGFFVP
+983 INKIAGETIGGLFVP
-998 LQTFQD
+998 LQTAQD
-1004 AIGQFYPEMAIVKDA
+1004 AIAQFYPEMAIVKDA

-1033 LNNNLPPVVST
+1033 LNNNLPPIVSS

-1054 PRAAPIRRE
+1054 PRAAPIKRE
-1063 EPLARQLTGVGVIS
+1063 EPLARQLTGVSVIS
-1077 AKNPAEK
+1077 AKNSAEK
-1084 ELDRLGIPRT
+1084 ELDRLGIPARR
-1094 KIFQSTGIPELDVAY
+1094 IFQSTGIPELDVAY

-1116 IAIGLSRIVETPA
+1116 IAIALSKIVEAPA

-1134 NARKILIVEQVLND
+1134 NARKIFIVEQVLND
-1148 FKRNSTEAIQ
+1148 FRKNATEAIQ

-1167 LKYEIEKIPSSQRRV
+1167 LKYEIEKIPLSQRRI

>member
-1 MPTIDELFQAE
+1 MAE
-12 NKKSFSVDELFKEK
+12 NFIDVFDDKKKSSNFVDVFEQEKPFKDVF

-38 DSMLNLYKKA
+38 DSMVNLYKKA
-48 DEIKETETAKPVD
+48 DEIKETEAAKPVD
-61 SELKTK
+61 SEPKTK

-83 FIKQFKNVTVGAARD
+83 FIKQLKNVTVGAARD

-116 KDVKLPRVEE
+116 KNVKLPQVEE
-126 PSNIGL
+126 PSNLGL

-156 IPQATTKVGKIAQVT
+156 IPQATTKVGKIAQIT

-192 VEQYPSLKNPVTD
+192 IDQYPSLKNPVTD

-223 LEGGLLGIPFELL
+223 MEGAILGIPFELL
-236 GIALGRGKVNKFV
+236 GVALGRGKVNKFV
-249 EPSKNADTVT
+249 EPSKEADTLT
-259 KSVMKT
+259 KSVMKA

-276 SQKEQIE
+276 SQKEQIK
-283 GFEKI
+283 GIEKI
-288 DVPPKSKEELLNI
+288 DIAPKSKEELLNI
-301 QTTKVLDEQKELYVY
+301 QAPK
-316 YANKDA
+316 
-322 GQKIGN
+322 
-328 KEIIVKLDNEYY
+328 
-340 DKYIKNLSDEIFQ
+340 F
-353 IEKNNNFYTYSGKN
+353 EKTQ
-367 LIKINKDFN
+367 
-376 NISKIPFEE
+376 
-385 LKNKEIYL
+385 
-393 KLSSVDNKPFSIKE
+393 VD
-407 IDTLQNIRPKNEYAL
+407 
-422 RVNSFEEKA
+422 
-431 AKERRNKSDSLR
+431 
-443 TSEEIL
+443 
-449 LDKNNLQLRSQG
+449 
-461 IESNIEQVLGAKPR
+461 IEQVLGAKPR

-520 NEQIADLIVTGRIED
+520 NEQIADLIVTGRID
-535 EAFTKILKDNKIQL
+535 DQTFTKILKDNKIQL
-549 DEFARYFG
+549 NEFARYFG

-572 IQAKINKLNKVPNAN
+572 IQSKINKLNKVPNAN

-614 IRRGALTGQLATAV
+614 IRRGLLTGQVATAV
-628 RNFQAAIGRTGID
+628 RNFQAAIGRVGVD

-675 EGFSSIFR
+675 EGFLSIFR
-683 QINPKNYKLVKEQ
+683 QVDPKNYKLVKEQ
-696 TNSILSSF
+696 TDNILSSF

-715 SSDVVEKIG
+715 SSDIVEKSG
-724 GKDLLAKG
+724 GKDLLGKG

-741 FNRMQEYVVR
+741 FNRLQEYIVR

-763 RNNPKHYSNRKLS
+763 RNNPKHYSNRKLA
-776 QIIADNDLNVFRKD
+776 QIIADNDLNIFKQE

-805 KNFNQGKGGYE
+805 KNFNQGKGIYE
-816 SFANSFINLIN
+816 GIADYFIKLIN
-827 KLPFTASLAIPFPRF
+827 RLPFTASLAIPFPRF

-848 FHFEYSPLGL
+848 FHAEYSPLG
-858 TRFFSKVEREA
+858 FFRYFSDGERQA

-877 LSKAIIGIGLLSAAY
+877 MSKAIIGSGMLLAAY

-903 WYEFKIGNRTTD
+903 WYEFKIGNRTID

-926 FVADAIKRT
+926 FVADAMKRT

-951 FTGIRGGTGL
+951 FTGVRGGTGL

-975 PNIDFTKE
+975 PNVDLAKE
-983 INKIAGDVIGGFFVP
+983 INKIAGETIGGLFVP
-998 LQTFQD
+998 LQTAQD
-1004 AIGQFYPEMAIVKDA
+1004 AIAQFYPEMAIVKDA

-1033 LNNNLPPVVST
+1033 LNNNLPPVVSS

-1054 PRAAPIRRE
+1054 PRAAPIKRE
-1063 EPLARQLTGVGVIS
+1063 EPLARQLTGVSVIS
-1077 AKNPAEK
+1077 AKNSAEK
-1084 ELDRLGIPRT
+1084 ELDRLGIPAR

-1116 IAIGLSRIVETPA
+1116 IAIALSKIVEAPA

-1134 NARKILIVEQVLND
+1134 NARKIFIVEQVLND
-1148 FKRNSTEAIQ
+1148 FRKNATQAIQ

-1167 LKYEIEKIPSSQRRV
+1167 LKYEIEKIPLSQRRI

-1197 NYIK
+1197 NYVK

>member
-1 MPTIDELFQAE
+1 MAE
-12 NKKSFSVDELFKEK
+12 NFIDVFDDKKKSSNFVDVFEQEKPFKDVF

-48 DEIKETETAKPVD
+48 DEIKETEVAKPVD
-61 SELKTK
+61 SEPKTK

-83 FIKQFKNVTVGAARD
+83 FIKQLKNVTVGAARD

-116 KDVKLPRVEE
+116 KNVKLPQVEE
-126 PSNIGL
+126 PSNLGL

-192 VEQYPSLKNPVTD
+192 VDQYPSLKNPVTD

-223 LEGGLLGIPFELL
+223 MEGAILGIPFELL
-236 GIALGRGKVNKFV
+236 GVALGRGKVNKFV
-249 EPSKNADTVT
+249 EPSKEADTVT
-259 KSVMKT
+259 KSVMKA

-283 GFEKI
+283 GIEKI
-288 DVPPKSKEELLNI
+288 DVTPKSKEELLNI
-301 QTTKVLDEQKELYVY
+301 QAPK
-316 YANKDA
+316 
-322 GQKIGN
+322 
-328 KEIIVKLDNEYY
+328 
-340 DKYIKNLSDEIFQ
+340 F
-353 IEKNNNFYTYSGKN
+353 EKTQ
-367 LIKINKDFN
+367 
-376 NISKIPFEE
+376 
-385 LKNKEIYL
+385 
-393 KLSSVDNKPFSIKE
+393 VD
-407 IDTLQNIRPKNEYAL
+407 
-422 RVNSFEEKA
+422 
-431 AKERRNKSDSLR
+431 
-443 TSEEIL
+443 
-449 LDKNNLQLRSQG
+449 
-461 IESNIEQVLGAKPR
+461 IEQVLGAKPR

-520 NEQIADLIVTGRIED
+520 NEQIADLIVTGRID
-535 EAFTKILKDNKIQL
+535 DQAFTKILKDNKIQL

-557 ADKSDAGRTLQSLSV
+557 ADKSDAGRTLQSLSI
-572 IQAKINKLNKVPNAN
+572 IQSKINKLNKVPNGN

-614 IRRGALTGQLATAV
+614 IRRGLLTGQVATAV
-628 RNFQAAIGRTGID
+628 RNFQAAIGRVGVD

-664 KKSLSNPMTAF
+664 KKSLSNPMTSF
-675 EGFSSIFR
+675 EGFLSIFR
-683 QINPKNYKLVKEQ
+683 QVNPKNYKLVKEQ
-696 TNSILSSF
+696 TNNILASF

-715 SSDVVEKIG
+715 SSDIVERSG
-724 GKDLLAKG
+724 GKDLLGKG

-741 FNRMQEYVVR
+741 FNRLQEYIVR

-763 RNNPKHYSNRKLS
+763 RNNPKHYSNRKLA
-776 QIIADNDLNVFRKD
+776 QIIADNDLNIFKQE

-805 KNFNQGKGGYE
+805 KNFNQGKGIYE
-816 SFANSFINLIN
+816 GIADYFIKLIN
-827 KLPFTASLAIPFPRF
+827 RLPFTASLAIPFPRF

-848 FHFEYSPLGL
+848 FHAEYSPLG
-858 TRFFSKVEREA
+858 FFRYFSDGERQA

-877 LSKAIIGIGLLSAAY
+877 LSKAIIGSGMLLAAY
-892 NLRHQPYAGEK
+892 NLRNQPYAGEK
-903 WYEFKIGNRTTD
+903 WYEFKIGKRTID

-926 FVADAIKRT
+926 FVADGIKRIN
-935 KEGTLSNLDL
+935 EGTLSGWDL

-951 FTGIRGGTGL
+951 FTGVRGGTGL

-983 INKIAGDVIGGFFVP
+983 ITKIAGETIGGLFVP
-998 LQTFQD
+998 LQTAQD
-1004 AIGQFYPEMAIVKDA
+1004 AIAQFYPEMAIVKDA

-1033 LNNNLPPVVST
+1033 LNNNLPPVVSS

-1077 AKNPAEK
+1077 AKNSAEK
-1084 ELDRLGIPRT
+1084 ELDRLGIPARR
-1094 KIFQSTGIPELDVAY
+1094 IFQSTGILELDVAY

-1116 IAIGLSRIVETPA
+1116 IAIALSKIVEAPA

-1134 NARKILIVEQVLND
+1134 NARKIFIVEQVLND
-1148 FKRNSTEAIQ
+1148 FRKNATEAIQ

-1167 LKYEIEKIPSSQRRV
+1167 LKYEIEKIPLSQRRI

-1197 NYIK
+1197 NYVK

>member
-1 MPTIDELFQAE
+1 MAE
-12 NKKSFSVDELFKEK
+12 NFIDVFDDKKKSSNFVDVFEQEKPFKDVF

-48 DEIKETETAKPVD
+48 DEIKETEAAKPVD
-61 SELKTK
+61 SEPKTK

-83 FIKQFKNVTVGAARD
+83 FIKQLKNVTVGAARD

-116 KDVKLPRVEE
+116 KNVKLPQVEE
-126 PSNIGL
+126 PSNLGL

-192 VEQYPSLKNPVTD
+192 VDQYPSLKNPVTD

-223 LEGGLLGIPFELL
+223 MEGAILGIPFELL
-236 GIALGRGKVNKFV
+236 GVALGRGKVNKFV
-249 EPSKNADTVT
+249 EPSKEADTVT
-259 KSVMKT
+259 KSVMKA

-283 GFEKI
+283 GIEKI
-288 DVPPKSKEELLNI
+288 DVTPKSKEELLNI
-301 QTTKVLDEQKELYVY
+301 QAPK
-316 YANKDA
+316 
-322 GQKIGN
+322 
-328 KEIIVKLDNEYY
+328 
-340 DKYIKNLSDEIFQ
+340 F
-353 IEKNNNFYTYSGKN
+353 EKKQ
-367 LIKINKDFN
+367 
-376 NISKIPFEE
+376 
-385 LKNKEIYL
+385 
-393 KLSSVDNKPFSIKE
+393 VD
-407 IDTLQNIRPKNEYAL
+407 
-422 RVNSFEEKA
+422 
-431 AKERRNKSDSLR
+431 
-443 TSEEIL
+443 
-449 LDKNNLQLRSQG
+449 
-461 IESNIEQVLGAKPR
+461 IEQVLGAKPR

-520 NEQIADLIVTGRIED
+520 NEQIADLIVTGRID
-535 EAFTKILKDNKIQL
+535 DQAFTKILKDNKIQL

-557 ADKSDAGRTLQSLSV
+557 ADKSDAGRTLQSLSI
-572 IQAKINKLNKVPNAN
+572 IQSKINKLNKVPNGN

-614 IRRGALTGQLATAV
+614 IRRGLLTGQVATAV
-628 RNFQAAIGRTGID
+628 RNFQAAIGRVGVD

-664 KKSLSNPMTAF
+664 KKSLSNPMTSF
-675 EGFSSIFR
+675 EGFLSIFR
-683 QINPKNYKLVKEQ
+683 QIDPKNYKLVKEQ
-696 TNSILSSF
+696 TNNILSSF

-715 SSDVVEKIG
+715 SSDIVERSG
-724 GKDLLAKG
+724 GKDLLGKG

-741 FNRMQEYVVR
+741 FNRLQEYIVR

-763 RNNPKHYSNRKLS
+763 RNNPKHYSNRKLA
-776 QIIADNDLNVFRKD
+776 QIIADNDLNIFKQE

-805 KNFNQGKGGYE
+805 KNFNQGKGIYE
-816 SFANSFINLIN
+816 GIADYFIKLIN
-827 KLPFTASLAIPFPRF
+827 RLPFTASLAIPFPRF

-848 FHFEYSPLGL
+848 FHAEYSPLG
-858 TRFFSKVEREA
+858 FFRYFSDGERQA

-877 LSKAIIGIGLLSAAY
+877 MSKAIIGSGMLLAAY

-903 WYEFKIGNRTTD
+903 WYEFKIGNRTID

-926 FVADAIKRT
+926 FVADAMKRT

-951 FTGIRGGTGL
+951 FTGVRGGTGL

-975 PNIDFTKE
+975 PNVDLAKE
-983 INKIAGDVIGGFFVP
+983 INKIAGETIGGLFVP
-998 LQTFQD
+998 LQTAQD
-1004 AIGQFYPEMAIVKDA
+1004 AIAQFYPEMAIVKDA

-1033 LNNNLPPVVST
+1033 LNNNLPPVVSS

-1054 PRAAPIRRE
+1054 PRAAPIKRE
-1063 EPLARQLTGVGVIS
+1063 EPLARQLTGVSVIS
-1077 AKNPAEK
+1077 AKNSAEK
-1084 ELDRLGIPRT
+1084 ELDRLGIPARR
-1094 KIFQSTGIPELDVAY
+1094 IFQSTGIPELDVAY

-1116 IAIGLSRIVETPA
+1116 IAIALSKIVEAPA

-1134 NARKILIVEQVLND
+1134 NARKIFIVEQVLND
-1148 FKRNSTEAIQ
+1148 FRKNATEAVQ

-1167 LKYEIEKIPSSQRRV
+1167 LKYEIEKIPLSQRRI

-1197 NYIK
+1197 NYVK

>member
-1 MPTIDELFQAE
+1 MAE
-12 NKKSFSVDELFKEK
+12 NFIDVFDDKKKSSNFVDVFEQEK
-26 EKTQLEPSKGLI
+26 PFTDVFEKTQLEPSKGLI

-48 DEIKETETAKPVD
+48 DEIKETEAAKPVD
-61 SELKTK
+61 TEPKTK

-83 FIKQFKNVTVGAARD
+83 FIKQLKNVTVGAARD

-116 KDVKLPRVEE
+116 KNVKLPQVEE
-126 PSNIGL
+126 PSNLGL

-192 VEQYPSLKNPVTD
+192 VDQYPSLKNPVTD

-223 LEGGLLGIPFELL
+223 MEGAILGIPFELL
-236 GIALGRGKVNKFV
+236 GVALGRGKVNKFV
-249 EPSKNADTVT
+249 EPSKEADTVT
-259 KSVMKT
+259 KSVMKA

-283 GFEKI
+283 GIEKI
-288 DVPPKSKEELLNI
+288 DVTPKSKEELLNI
-301 QTTKVLDEQKELYVY
+301 QAPK
-316 YANKDA
+316 
-322 GQKIGN
+322 
-328 KEIIVKLDNEYY
+328 
-340 DKYIKNLSDEIFQ
+340 F
-353 IEKNNNFYTYSGKN
+353 EKTQ
-367 LIKINKDFN
+367 
-376 NISKIPFEE
+376 
-385 LKNKEIYL
+385 
-393 KLSSVDNKPFSIKE
+393 VD
-407 IDTLQNIRPKNEYAL
+407 
-422 RVNSFEEKA
+422 
-431 AKERRNKSDSLR
+431 
-443 TSEEIL
+443 
-449 LDKNNLQLRSQG
+449 
-461 IESNIEQVLGAKPR
+461 IEQVLGAKPR

-520 NEQIADLIVTGRIED
+520 NEQIADLIVTGRID
-535 EAFTKILKDNKIQL
+535 DQTFTKILKDNKIQL

-572 IQAKINKLNKVPNAN
+572 IQSKINKLNKVPNGN

-614 IRRGALTGQLATAV
+614 IRRGLLTGQVATAV
-628 RNFQAAIGRTGID
+628 RNFQAAIGRVGVD

-675 EGFSSIFR
+675 EGFMSIFR
-683 QINPKNYKLVKEQ
+683 QIDPKNYKLVKEQ
-696 TNSILSSF
+696 TDNILASF

-715 SSDVVEKIG
+715 SSDIVERSG
-724 GKDLLAKG
+724 GKDLLGKG

-741 FNRMQEYVVR
+741 FNRLQEYIVR

-763 RNNPKHYSNRKLS
+763 RNNPKHYSNRKLA
-776 QIIADNDLNVFRKD
+776 QIIADNDVNVFRQD

-805 KNFNQGKGGYE
+805 KNFNQGKGIYE
-816 SFANSFINLIN
+816 GIADYFIKLIN
-827 KLPFTASLAIPFPRF
+827 RLPFTASLAIPFPRF

-848 FHFEYSPLGL
+848 FHAEYSPLGFF
-858 TRFFSKVEREA
+858 RFFSDGERQA

-877 LSKAIIGIGLLSAAY
+877 MSKAIIGSGLLLAAY

-903 WYEFKIGNRTTD
+903 WYEFKIGNRTID

-926 FVADAIKRT
+926 FVADAMKRT

-951 FTGIRGGTGL
+951 FTGVRGGTGL

-975 PNIDFTKE
+975 PNVDLAKE
-983 INKIAGDVIGGFFVP
+983 INKIAGETIGGLFVP
-998 LQTFQD
+998 LQTAQD
-1004 AIGQFYPEMAIVKDA
+1004 AIAQFYPEMAIVKDA

-1033 LNNNLPPVVST
+1033 LNNNLPPVVSS

-1054 PRAAPIRRE
+1054 PRAAPIKRE
-1063 EPLARQLTGVGVIS
+1063 EPLARQLTGVSVIS
-1077 AKNPAEK
+1077 AKNSAEK
-1084 ELDRLGIPRT
+1084 ELDRLGIPAR

-1116 IAIGLSRIVETPA
+1116 IAIALSKIVEAPA

-1134 NARKILIVEQVLND
+1134 NARKIFIVEQVLND
-1148 FKRNSTEAIQ
+1148 FRKNATEAIQ

-1167 LKYEIEKIPSSQRRV
+1167 LKYEIEKIPLSQRRI

-1197 NYIK
+1197 NYVK

>member
-1 MPTIDELFQAE
+1 MAE
-12 NKKSFSVDELFKEK
+12 NFIDVFDDKKKSSNFVDVFEQEKPFKDVF

-48 DEIKETETAKPVD
+48 DEIKETEAAKPVD
-61 SELKTK
+61 SEPKTK

-83 FIKQFKNVTVGAARD
+83 FIKQLKNVTVGAARD

-116 KDVKLPRVEE
+116 KNVKLPQVEE
-126 PSNIGL
+126 PSNLGL

-192 VEQYPSLKNPVTD
+192 VDQYPSLQNPVTD

-223 LEGGLLGIPFELL
+223 MEGAILGIPFELL
-236 GIALGRGKVNKFV
+236 GVALGRGKVNKFV
-249 EPSKNADTVT
+249 EPSKEADTVT
-259 KSVMKT
+259 KSVMKA

-283 GFEKI
+283 GIEKI
-288 DVPPKSKEELLNI
+288 NVTPKSKEELLNI
-301 QTTKVLDEQKELYVY
+301 QAPKFEKT
-316 YANKDA
+316 
-322 GQKIGN
+322 
-328 KEIIVKLDNEYY
+328 
-340 DKYIKNLSDEIFQ
+340 Q
-353 IEKNNNFYTYSGKN
+353 I
-367 LIKINKDFN
+367 D
-376 NISKIPFEE
+376 
-385 LKNKEIYL
+385 
-393 KLSSVDNKPFSIKE
+393 
-407 IDTLQNIRPKNEYAL
+407 
-422 RVNSFEEKA
+422 
-431 AKERRNKSDSLR
+431 
-443 TSEEIL
+443 
-449 LDKNNLQLRSQG
+449 
-461 IESNIEQVLGAKPR
+461 IEQVLGAKPR

-520 NEQIADLIVTGRIED
+520 NEQIADLIVTGRID
-535 EAFTKILKDNKIQL
+535 DQAFTKILKDNKIQL

-557 ADKSDAGRTLQSLSV
+557 ADKSDAGRTLQSLSI
-572 IQAKINKLNKVPNAN
+572 IQSKINKLNKVPNGN

-614 IRRGALTGQLATAV
+614 IRRGLLTGQVATAV
-628 RNFQAAIGRTGID
+628 RNFQVAIGRVGID

-664 KKSLSNPMTAF
+664 KKSLSNPMTSF
-675 EGFSSIFR
+675 EGFLSIFR
-683 QINPKNYKLVKEQ
+683 QIDPKNYKLVKEQ
-696 TNSILSSF
+696 TNNILASF

-715 SSDVVEKIG
+715 SSDIVERSG
-724 GKDLLAKG
+724 GKDLLGKG

-741 FNRMQEYVVR
+741 FNRLQEYIVR

-763 RNNPKHYSNRKLS
+763 RNNPKHYSNRKLA
-776 QIIADNDLNVFRKD
+776 QIIADNDLNIFKQE

-796 EKALEVTFA
+796 EKALEITFA
-805 KNFNQGKGGYE
+805 KNFNQGKGIYE
-816 SFANSFINLIN
+816 GIADYFIKLIN
-827 KLPFTASLAIPFPRF
+827 RLPFTASLAIPFPRF

-848 FHFEYSPLGL
+848 FHAEYSPLG
-858 TRFFSKVEREA
+858 FFRYFSDGERQA

-877 LSKAIIGIGLLSAAY
+877 MSKAIIGSGMLLAAY

-903 WYEFKIGNRTTD
+903 WYEFKIGNRTID

-926 FVADAIKRT
+926 FVADAMKRT

-951 FTGIRGGTGL
+951 FTGVRGGTGL

-975 PNIDFTKE
+975 PNVDLAKE
-983 INKIAGDVIGGFFVP
+983 INKIAGETIGGLFVP
-998 LQTFQD
+998 LQTAQD
-1004 AIGQFYPEMAIVKDA
+1004 AIAQFYPEMAIVKDA

-1033 LNNNLPPVVST
+1033 LNNNLPPVVSS

-1054 PRAAPIRRE
+1054 PRAAPIKRE
-1063 EPLARQLTGVGVIS
+1063 EPLARQLTGVSVIS
-1077 AKNPAEK
+1077 AKNSAEK
-1084 ELDRLGIPRT
+1084 ELDRLGIPARR
-1094 KIFQSTGIPELDVAY
+1094 IFQSTGIPELDVAY

-1116 IAIGLSRIVETPA
+1116 IAIALSKIVEAPA

-1134 NARKILIVEQVLND
+1134 NARKIFIVEQVLND
-1148 FKRNSTEAIQ
+1148 FRKNATEAIQ

-1167 LKYEIEKIPSSQRRV
+1167 LKYEIEKIPLSQRRI

-1197 NYIK
+1197 NYVK

>member
-1 MPTIDELFQAE
+1 MAE
-12 NKKSFSVDELFKEK
+12 NFIDVFDDKKKSSNFVDVFEQEKPFKDVF

-48 DEIKETETAKPVD
+48 DEIKETEVAKPVD
-61 SELKTK
+61 SEPKTK

-83 FIKQFKNVTVGAARD
+83 FIKQLKNVTVGAVRD

-116 KDVKLPRVEE
+116 KNVKLPQVEE
-126 PSNIGL
+126 PSNLGL

-192 VEQYPSLKNPVTD
+192 VDQYPSLQNPVTD

-223 LEGGLLGIPFELL
+223 MEGAILGIPFELL
-236 GIALGRGKVNKFV
+236 GVALGRGKVNKFV
-249 EPSKNADTVT
+249 EPSKEADTVT
-259 KSVMKT
+259 KSVMKA

-283 GFEKI
+283 GIEKI
-288 DVPPKSKEELLNI
+288 DVTPKSKEELLNI
-301 QTTKVLDEQKELYVY
+301 QAPK
-316 YANKDA
+316 
-322 GQKIGN
+322 
-328 KEIIVKLDNEYY
+328 
-340 DKYIKNLSDEIFQ
+340 F
-353 IEKNNNFYTYSGKN
+353 EKTQ
-367 LIKINKDFN
+367 
-376 NISKIPFEE
+376 
-385 LKNKEIYL
+385 
-393 KLSSVDNKPFSIKE
+393 VD
-407 IDTLQNIRPKNEYAL
+407 
-422 RVNSFEEKA
+422 
-431 AKERRNKSDSLR
+431 
-443 TSEEIL
+443 
-449 LDKNNLQLRSQG
+449 
-461 IESNIEQVLGAKPR
+461 IEQVLGVKPR

-520 NEQIADLIVTGRIED
+520 NEQIADLIVTGRID
-535 EAFTKILKDNKIQL
+535 DQAFTKILKDNKIQL

-557 ADKSDAGRTLQSLSV
+557 ADKSDAGRTLQSLSI
-572 IQAKINKLNKVPNAN
+572 IQSKINKLNKVPNGN

-614 IRRGALTGQLATAV
+614 IRRGLLTGQVATAV
-628 RNFQAAIGRTGID
+628 RNFQAAIGRVGVD

-664 KKSLSNPMTAF
+664 KKSLSNPMTSF
-675 EGFSSIFR
+675 EGFLSIFR
-683 QINPKNYKLVKEQ
+683 QIDPKNYKLVKEQ
-696 TNSILSSF
+696 TNNILASF

-715 SSDVVEKIG
+715 SSDIVERSG
-724 GKDLLAKG
+724 GKDLLGKG

-741 FNRMQEYVVR
+741 FNRLQEYIVR

-763 RNNPKHYSNRKLS
+763 RNNPKHYSNRKLA
-776 QIIADNDLNVFRKD
+776 QIIADNDLNIFKQE

-805 KNFNQGKGGYE
+805 KNFNQGKGIYE
-816 SFANSFINLIN
+816 GIADYFIKLIN
-827 KLPFTASLAIPFPRF
+827 RLPFTASLAIPFPRF

-848 FHFEYSPLGL
+848 FHAEYSPLG
-858 TRFFSKVEREA
+858 FFRYFSDGERQA

-877 LSKAIIGIGLLSAAY
+877 MSKAIIGSGMLLAAY

-903 WYEFKIGNRTTD
+903 WYEFKIGNRTID

-926 FVADAIKRT
+926 FVADAMKRT

-951 FTGIRGGTGL
+951 FTGVRGGTGL

-975 PNIDFTKE
+975 PNVDLAKE
-983 INKIAGDVIGGFFVP
+983 INKIAGETIGGLFVP
-998 LQTFQD
+998 LQTAQD
-1004 AIGQFYPEMAIVKDA
+1004 AIAQFYPEMAIVKDA

-1033 LNNNLPPVVST
+1033 LNNNLPPIVSS

-1054 PRAAPIRRE
+1054 PRAAPIKRE
-1063 EPLARQLTGVGVIS
+1063 EPLARQLTGVSVIS
-1077 AKNPAEK
+1077 AKNSAEK
-1084 ELDRLGIPRT
+1084 ELDRLGIPARR
-1094 KIFQSTGIPELDVAY
+1094 IFQSTGIPELDVAY

-1116 IAIGLSRIVETPA
+1116 IAIALSKIVEAPA

-1134 NARKILIVEQVLND
+1134 NARKIFIVEQVLND
-1148 FKRNSTEAIQ
+1148 FRKNATEAIQ

-1167 LKYEIEKIPSSQRRV
+1167 LKYEIEKIPLSQRRI

-1197 NYIK
+1197 NYVK

>member
-1 MPTIDELFQAE
+1 MAE
-12 NKKSFSVDELFKEK
+12 NFIDVFDDKKKSSNFVDVFEQEK
-26 EKTQLEPSKGLI
+26 PFTDVFEKTQLEPSKGLI

-48 DEIKETETAKPVD
+48 DEIKETEAAKPVD
-61 SELKTK
+61 TEPKTK

-83 FIKQFKNVTVGAARD
+83 FIKQLKNVTVGAARD

-116 KDVKLPRVEE
+116 KNVKLPQVEE
-126 PSNIGL
+126 PSNLGL

-137 LLGFAVPYAG
+137 LIGFAVPYAG

-192 VEQYPSLKNPVTD
+192 VDQYPSLKNPVTD

-223 LEGGLLGIPFELL
+223 MEGAILGIPFELL

-249 EPSKNADTVT
+249 EPSKEADTLT
-259 KSVMKT
+259 KSVMKA

-283 GFEKI
+283 GIEKI
-288 DVPPKSKEELLNI
+288 DVAPKSKEELLNI
-301 QTTKVLDEQKELYVY
+301 QAPK
-316 YANKDA
+316 
-322 GQKIGN
+322 
-328 KEIIVKLDNEYY
+328 
-340 DKYIKNLSDEIFQ
+340 F
-353 IEKNNNFYTYSGKN
+353 EKTQ
-367 LIKINKDFN
+367 
-376 NISKIPFEE
+376 
-385 LKNKEIYL
+385 
-393 KLSSVDNKPFSIKE
+393 VD
-407 IDTLQNIRPKNEYAL
+407 
-422 RVNSFEEKA
+422 
-431 AKERRNKSDSLR
+431 
-443 TSEEIL
+443 
-449 LDKNNLQLRSQG
+449 
-461 IESNIEQVLGAKPR
+461 IEQVLGAKPR

-520 NEQIADLIVTGRIED
+520 NEQIADLIVTGRID
-535 EAFTKILKDNKIQL
+535 DQTFTKILKDNKIQL

-572 IQAKINKLNKVPNAN
+572 IQSKINKLNKVPNGN

-614 IRRGALTGQLATAV
+614 IRRGLLTGQVATAV
-628 RNFQAAIGRTGID
+628 RNFQAAIGRVGVD

-675 EGFSSIFR
+675 EGFMSIFR
-683 QINPKNYKLVKEQ
+683 QIDPKNYKLVKEQ
-696 TNSILSSF
+696 TDNILASF

-715 SSDVVEKIG
+715 SSDIVEKTG

-741 FNRMQEYVVR
+741 FNRLQEYIVR

-763 RNNPKHYSNRKLS
+763 RNNPKHYSNRKLA
-776 QIIADNDLNVFRKD
+776 QIIADNDVNVFRQD

-805 KNFNQGKGGYE
+805 KNFNQGKGIYE
-816 SFANSFINLIN
+816 GIADYLIKLIN
-827 KLPFTASLAIPFPRF
+827 RLPFTASLAIPFPRF

-848 FHFEYSPLGL
+848 FHAEYSPLGFF
-858 TRFFSKVEREA
+858 RFWSKTEREA

-877 LSKAIIGIGLLSAAY
+877 MSKAIIGSAMLVAAY
-892 NLRHQPYAGEK
+892 NLRNQPYAGEK
-903 WYEFKIGNRTTD
+903 WYEFKIGNRTID

-926 FVADAIKRT
+926 FVADAYKRK

-975 PNIDFTKE
+975 PNVEFGKE
-983 INKIAGDVIGGFFVP
+983 INKIMGDTIGGLFVP
-998 LQTFQD
+998 LQTAQD

-1033 LNNNLPPVVST
+1033 LNNNLPPVVSS

-1054 PRAAPIRRE
+1054 PRAAPIKRE

-1077 AKNPAEK
+1077 AKNSAEK
-1084 ELDRLGIPRT
+1084 ELDRLGIPAR

-1116 IAIGLSRIVETPA
+1116 IAIGLSKIVELPA

-1134 NARKILIVEQVLND
+1134 NARKIFIVEQVLND
-1148 FKRNSTEAIQ
+1148 FRKNATEAIQ

-1167 LKYEIEKIPSSQRRV
+1167 LKYEIEKIPLSQRRI

-1197 NYIK
+1197 NYVK

>member
-1 MPTIDELFQAE
+1 MAE
-12 NKKSFSVDELFKEK
+12 NFIDVFDDKKKSSNFVDVFEQEKPFKDVF

-48 DEIKETETAKPVD
+48 DEIKETEAAKPVD
-61 SELKTK
+61 SEPKTK

-83 FIKQFKNVTVGAARD
+83 FIKQLKNVTVGAARD

-116 KDVKLPRVEE
+116 KNVKLPQVEE
-126 PSNIGL
+126 PSNLGL

-192 VEQYPSLKNPVTD
+192 VDQYPSLQNPVTD

-223 LEGGLLGIPFELL
+223 MEGAILGIPFELL
-236 GIALGRGKVNKFV
+236 GVALGRGKVNKFV
-249 EPSKNADTVT
+249 EPSKEADTVT
-259 KSVMKT
+259 KSVMKA

-283 GFEKI
+283 GIEKI
-288 DVPPKSKEELLNI
+288 DVTPKSKEELLNI
-301 QTTKVLDEQKELYVY
+301 QAPK
-316 YANKDA
+316 
-322 GQKIGN
+322 
-328 KEIIVKLDNEYY
+328 
-340 DKYIKNLSDEIFQ
+340 F
-353 IEKNNNFYTYSGKN
+353 EKTQ
-367 LIKINKDFN
+367 
-376 NISKIPFEE
+376 
-385 LKNKEIYL
+385 
-393 KLSSVDNKPFSIKE
+393 VD
-407 IDTLQNIRPKNEYAL
+407 
-422 RVNSFEEKA
+422 
-431 AKERRNKSDSLR
+431 
-443 TSEEIL
+443 
-449 LDKNNLQLRSQG
+449 
-461 IESNIEQVLGAKPR
+461 IEQVLGAKPR

-520 NEQIADLIVTGRIED
+520 NEQIADLIVTGRID
-535 EAFTKILKDNKIQL
+535 DQAFTKILKDNKIQL

-557 ADKSDAGRTLQSLSV
+557 ADKSDAGRTLQSLSI
-572 IQAKINKLNKVPNAN
+572 IQSKINKLNKVPNGN

-614 IRRGALTGQLATAV
+614 IRRGLLTGQVATAV
-628 RNFQAAIGRTGID
+628 RNFQAAIGRVGVD

-664 KKSLSNPMTAF
+664 KKSLSNPMTSF
-675 EGFSSIFR
+675 EGFLSIFR
-683 QINPKNYKLVKEQ
+683 QIDPKNYKLVKEQ
-696 TNSILSSF
+696 TNNILASF

-715 SSDVVEKIG
+715 SSDIVERSG
-724 GKDLLAKG
+724 GKDLLGKG

-741 FNRMQEYVVR
+741 FNRLQEYIVR

-763 RNNPKHYSNRKLS
+763 RNNPKHYSNRKLA
-776 QIIADNDLNVFRKD
+776 QIIADNDLNIFKQE

-805 KNFNQGKGGYE
+805 KNFNQGKGIYE
-816 SFANSFINLIN
+816 GIADYFIKLIN
-827 KLPFTASLAIPFPRF
+827 RLPFTASLAIPFPRF

-848 FHFEYSPLGL
+848 FHAEYSPLG
-858 TRFFSKVEREA
+858 FFRYFSDGERQA

-877 LSKAIIGIGLLSAAY
+877 MSKAIIGSGMLLAAY

-903 WYEFKIGNRTTD
+903 WYEFKIGNRTID

-926 FVADAIKRT
+926 FVADAMKRT

-951 FTGIRGGTGL
+951 FTGVRGGTGL

-975 PNIDFTKE
+975 PNVDLAKE
-983 INKIAGDVIGGFFVP
+983 INKIAGETIGGLFVP
-998 LQTFQD
+998 LQTAQD
-1004 AIGQFYPEMAIVKDA
+1004 AIAQFYPEMAIVKDA

-1033 LNNNLPPVVST
+1033 LNNNLPPVVSS

-1054 PRAAPIRRE
+1054 PRAAPIKRE
-1063 EPLARQLTGVGVIS
+1063 EPLARQLTGVSVIS
-1077 AKNPAEK
+1077 AKNSAEK
-1084 ELDRLGIPRT
+1084 ELDRLGIPARR
-1094 KIFQSTGIPELDVAY
+1094 IFQSTGIPELDVAY

-1116 IAIGLSRIVETPA
+1116 IAIALSKIVEAPA

-1134 NARKILIVEQVLND
+1134 NARKIFIVEQVLND
-1148 FKRNSTEAIQ
+1148 FRKNATEAIQ

-1167 LKYEIEKIPSSQRRV
+1167 LKYEIEKIPLSQRRI

-1197 NYIK
+1197 NYVK

>member
-1 MPTIDELFQAE
+1 MAE
-12 NKKSFSVDELFKEK
+12 NFIDVFDDKKKSSNFVDVFEQEKPFKDVF

-38 DSMLNLYKKA
+38 DSMVNLYKKA
-48 DEIKETETAKPVD
+48 DEIKETEAAKPVD
-61 SELKTK
+61 SEPKTK

-83 FIKQFKNVTVGAARD
+83 FIKQLKNVTVGAARD

-116 KDVKLPRVEE
+116 KNVKLPQVEE
-126 PSNIGL
+126 PSNLGL

-192 VEQYPSLKNPVTD
+192 VDQYPSLQNPVTD

-223 LEGGLLGIPFELL
+223 MEGAILGIPFELL
-236 GIALGRGKVNKFV
+236 GVALGRGKVNKFV
-249 EPSKNADTVT
+249 EPSKEADTVT
-259 KSVMKT
+259 KSVMKA

-283 GFEKI
+283 GIEKI
-288 DVPPKSKEELLNI
+288 DVTPKSKEELLNI
-301 QTTKVLDEQKELYVY
+301 QAPK
-316 YANKDA
+316 
-322 GQKIGN
+322 
-328 KEIIVKLDNEYY
+328 
-340 DKYIKNLSDEIFQ
+340 F
-353 IEKNNNFYTYSGKN
+353 EKTQ
-367 LIKINKDFN
+367 
-376 NISKIPFEE
+376 
-385 LKNKEIYL
+385 
-393 KLSSVDNKPFSIKE
+393 VD
-407 IDTLQNIRPKNEYAL
+407 
-422 RVNSFEEKA
+422 
-431 AKERRNKSDSLR
+431 
-443 TSEEIL
+443 
-449 LDKNNLQLRSQG
+449 
-461 IESNIEQVLGAKPR
+461 IEQVLGAKPR

-520 NEQIADLIVTGRIED
+520 NEQIADLIVTGRID
-535 EAFTKILKDNKIQL
+535 DQAFTKILKDNKIQL

-557 ADKSDAGRTLQSLSV
+557 ADKSDAGRTLQSLSI
-572 IQAKINKLNKVPNAN
+572 IQSKINKLNKVPNGN

-614 IRRGALTGQLATAV
+614 IRRGLLTGQVATAV
-628 RNFQAAIGRTGID
+628 RNFQAAIGRVGVD

-664 KKSLSNPMTAF
+664 KKSLSNPMTSF
-675 EGFSSIFR
+675 EGFLSIFR
-683 QINPKNYKLVKEQ
+683 QIDPKNYKLVKEQ
-696 TNSILSSF
+696 TNNILASF

-715 SSDVVEKIG
+715 SSDIVERSG
-724 GKDLLAKG
+724 GKDLLGKG

-741 FNRMQEYVVR
+741 FNRLQEYIVR

-763 RNNPKHYSNRKLS
+763 RNNPKHYSNRKLA
-776 QIIADNDLNVFRKD
+776 QIIADNDLNIFKQE

-805 KNFNQGKGGYE
+805 KNFNQGKGIYE
-816 SFANSFINLIN
+816 GIADYFIKLIN
-827 KLPFTASLAIPFPRF
+827 RLPFTASLAIPFPRF

-848 FHFEYSPLGL
+848 FHAEYSPLG
-858 TRFFSKVEREA
+858 FFRYFSDGERQA

-877 LSKAIIGIGLLSAAY
+877 MSKAIIGSGMLLAAY

-903 WYEFKIGNRTTD
+903 WYEFKIGNRTID

-926 FVADAIKRT
+926 FVADAMKRT

-951 FTGIRGGTGL
+951 FTGVRGGTGL

-975 PNIDFTKE
+975 PNVDLAKE
-983 INKIAGDVIGGFFVP
+983 INKIAGETIGGLFVP
-998 LQTFQD
+998 LQTAQD
-1004 AIGQFYPEMAIVKDA
+1004 AIAQFYPEMAIVKDA

-1033 LNNNLPPVVST
+1033 LNNNLPPVVSS

-1054 PRAAPIRRE
+1054 PRAAPIKRE
-1063 EPLARQLTGVGVIS
+1063 EPLARQLTGVSVIS
-1077 AKNPAEK
+1077 AKNSAEK
-1084 ELDRLGIPRT
+1084 ELDRLGIPARR
-1094 KIFQSTGIPELDVAY
+1094 IFQSTGIPELDVAY

-1116 IAIGLSRIVETPA
+1116 IAIALSKIVEAPA

-1134 NARKILIVEQVLND
+1134 NARKIFIVEQVLND
-1148 FKRNSTEAIQ
+1148 FRKNATQAIQ

-1167 LKYEIEKIPSSQRRV
+1167 LKYEIEKIPLSQRRI

-1197 NYIK
+1197 NYVK

>member
-1 MPTIDELFQAE
+1 MAE
-12 NKKSFSVDELFKEK
+12 NFIDVFDDKKKSSNFVDVFEQEKPFKDVF

-48 DEIKETETAKPVD
+48 DEIKETEAAKPVD
-61 SELKTK
+61 SEPKTK

-83 FIKQFKNVTVGAARD
+83 FIKQLKNVTVGAARD

-116 KDVKLPRVEE
+116 KNVKLPQVEE
-126 PSNIGL
+126 PSNLGL

-192 VEQYPSLKNPVTD
+192 VDQYPSLKNPVTD

-223 LEGGLLGIPFELL
+223 MEGAILGIPFELL
-236 GIALGRGKVNKFV
+236 GVALGRGKVNKFV
-249 EPSKNADTVT
+249 EPSKEADTVT
-259 KSVMKT
+259 KSVMKA

-283 GFEKI
+283 GIEKI
-288 DVPPKSKEELLNI
+288 DVTPKSKEELLNI
-301 QTTKVLDEQKELYVY
+301 QAPKFKKTQ
-316 YANKDA
+316 
-322 GQKIGN
+322 
-328 KEIIVKLDNEYY
+328 
-340 DKYIKNLSDEIFQ
+340 
-353 IEKNNNFYTYSGKN
+353 
-367 LIKINKDFN
+367 
-376 NISKIPFEE
+376 
-385 LKNKEIYL
+385 
-393 KLSSVDNKPFSIKE
+393 VD
-407 IDTLQNIRPKNEYAL
+407 
-422 RVNSFEEKA
+422 
-431 AKERRNKSDSLR
+431 
-443 TSEEIL
+443 
-449 LDKNNLQLRSQG
+449 
-461 IESNIEQVLGAKPR
+461 IEQVLGAKPR

-520 NEQIADLIVTGRIED
+520 NEQIADLIVTGRID
-535 EAFTKILKDNKIQL
+535 DQAFTKILKDNKIQL

-557 ADKSDAGRTLQSLSV
+557 ADKSDAGRTLQSLSI
-572 IQAKINKLNKVPNAN
+572 IQSKINKLNKVPNGN

-614 IRRGALTGQLATAV
+614 IRRGLLTGQVATAV
-628 RNFQAAIGRTGID
+628 RNFQAAIGRVGVD

-664 KKSLSNPMTAF
+664 KKSLSNPMTSF
-675 EGFSSIFR
+675 EGFLSIFR
-683 QINPKNYKLVKEQ
+683 QIDPKNYKLVKEQ
-696 TNSILSSF
+696 TNNILASF

-715 SSDVVEKIG
+715 SSDIVERSG
-724 GKDLLAKG
+724 GKDLLGKG

-741 FNRMQEYVVR
+741 FNRLQEYIVR

-763 RNNPKHYSNRKLS
+763 RNNPKHYSNRKLA
-776 QIIADNDLNVFRKD
+776 QIIADNDLNIFKQE

-805 KNFNQGKGGYE
+805 KNFNQGKGIYE
-816 SFANSFINLIN
+816 GIADYFIKLIN
-827 KLPFTASLAIPFPRF
+827 RLPFTASLAIPFPRF

-848 FHFEYSPLGL
+848 FHAEYSPLG
-858 TRFFSKVEREA
+858 FFRYFSDGERQA

-877 LSKAIIGIGLLSAAY
+877 MSKAIIGSGMLLAAY

-903 WYEFKIGNRTTD
+903 WYEFKIGNRTID

-951 FTGIRGGTGL
+951 FTGVRGGTGL

-975 PNIDFTKE
+975 PNVDLAKE
-983 INKIAGDVIGGFFVP
+983 INKIAGETIGGLFVP
-998 LQTFQD
+998 LQTAQD
-1004 AIGQFYPEMAIVKDA
+1004 AIAQFYPEMAIVKDA

-1033 LNNNLPPVVST
+1033 LNNNLPPIVSS

-1054 PRAAPIRRE
+1054 PRAAPIKRE
-1063 EPLARQLTGVGVIS
+1063 EPLVRQLTGVSVIS
-1077 AKNPAEK
+1077 AKNSAEK
-1084 ELDRLGIPRT
+1084 ELDRLGIPARR
-1094 KIFQSTGIPELDVAY
+1094 IFQSTGIPELDVAY

-1116 IAIGLSRIVETPA
+1116 IAIALSKIVEAPA

-1134 NARKILIVEQVLND
+1134 NARKIFIVEQVLND
-1148 FKRNSTEAIQ
+1148 FRKNATEAIQ

-1167 LKYEIEKIPSSQRRV
+1167 LKYEIEKIPLSQRRI

-1197 NYIK
+1197 NYVK

>member
-301 QTTKVLDEQKELYVY
+301 TAPK
-316 YANKDA
+316 
-322 GQKIGN
+322 
-328 KEIIVKLDNEYY
+328 
-340 DKYIKNLSDEIFQ
+340 F
-353 IEKNNNFYTYSGKN
+353 EKTQ
-367 LIKINKDFN
+367 
-376 NISKIPFEE
+376 
-385 LKNKEIYL
+385 
-393 KLSSVDNKPFSIKE
+393 VD
-407 IDTLQNIRPKNEYAL
+407 
-422 RVNSFEEKA
+422 
-431 AKERRNKSDSLR
+431 
-443 TSEEIL
+443 
-449 LDKNNLQLRSQG
+449 
-461 IESNIEQVLGAKPR
+461 IEQVLGAKPR

-482 PQAITRPAIKQEV
+482 PKAITRPAIKQEV

-501 AAEQLLLSGK
+501 AAEQLLVSGN

-602 VPTTGRWRRADN
+602 VPTTGRWKRADN
-614 IRRGALTGQLATAV
+614 IRRGLLTGQLATAV
-628 RNFQAAIGRTGID
+628 RNFQAAIGRVGVD

-741 FNRMQEYVVR
+741 FNRMQEYIVR

-816 SFANSFINLIN
+816 SFANSFINVIN
-827 KLPFTASLAIPFPRF
+827 KLPFTATLAIPFPRF

-892 NLRHQPYAGEK
+892 NLRHQSYAGEK
-903 WYEFKIGNRTTD
+903 WYEFKVGNRTID

-1033 LNNNLPPVVST
+1033 LNNNLPPVVSP

-1148 FKRNSTEAIQ
+1148 FRRNSTEAIQ

-1197 NYIK
+1197 NYVK

>member
-1 MPTIDELFQAE
+1 MAE
-12 NKKSFSVDELFKEK
+12 NFIDVFDDKKKSSNFVDVFEQEK
-26 EKTQLEPSKGLI
+26 PFTDVFEKTQLEPSKGLI

-48 DEIKETETAKPVD
+48 DEIKETEAAKPVD
-61 SELKTK
+61 TEPKTK

-83 FIKQFKNVTVGAARD
+83 FIKQLKNVTVGAARD

-116 KDVKLPRVEE
+116 KNVKLPQVEE
-126 PSNIGL
+126 PSNLGL

-156 IPQATTKVGKIAQVT
+156 IPQATTKVGKIAQIT

-192 VEQYPSLKNPVTD
+192 IDQYPSLKNPVTD

-223 LEGGLLGIPFELL
+223 MEGAILGIPFELL
-236 GIALGRGKVNKFV
+236 GVALGRGKVNKFV
-249 EPSKNADTVT
+249 EPSKEADTLT
-259 KSVMKT
+259 KSVMKA

-283 GFEKI
+283 GIEKI
-288 DVPPKSKEELLNI
+288 DIAPKSKEELLNI
-301 QTTKVLDEQKELYVY
+301 QAPK
-316 YANKDA
+316 
-322 GQKIGN
+322 
-328 KEIIVKLDNEYY
+328 
-340 DKYIKNLSDEIFQ
+340 F
-353 IEKNNNFYTYSGKN
+353 EKTQ
-367 LIKINKDFN
+367 
-376 NISKIPFEE
+376 
-385 LKNKEIYL
+385 
-393 KLSSVDNKPFSIKE
+393 VD
-407 IDTLQNIRPKNEYAL
+407 
-422 RVNSFEEKA
+422 
-431 AKERRNKSDSLR
+431 
-443 TSEEIL
+443 
-449 LDKNNLQLRSQG
+449 
-461 IESNIEQVLGAKPR
+461 IEQVLGAKPR

-520 NEQIADLIVTGRIED
+520 NEQIADLIVTGRID
-535 EAFTKILKDNKIQL
+535 DQTFTKILKDNKIQL
-549 DEFARYFG
+549 NEFARYFG

-572 IQAKINKLNKVPNAN
+572 IQSKINKLNKVPNAN

-614 IRRGALTGQLATAV
+614 IRRGLLTGQVATAV
-628 RNFQAAIGRTGID
+628 RNFQAAIGRVGVD

-675 EGFSSIFR
+675 EGFLSIFR
-683 QINPKNYKLVKEQ
+683 QVDPKNYKLVKEQ
-696 TNSILSSF
+696 TDNILSSF

-715 SSDVVEKIG
+715 SSDIVEKSG
-724 GKDLLAKG
+724 GKDLLGKG

-741 FNRMQEYVVR
+741 FNRLQEYIVR

-763 RNNPKHYSNRKLS
+763 RNNPKHYSNRKLA
-776 QIIADNDLNVFRKD
+776 QIIADNDLNIFKQE

-805 KNFNQGKGGYE
+805 KNFNQGKGIYE
-816 SFANSFINLIN
+816 GIADYFIKLIN
-827 KLPFTASLAIPFPRF
+827 RLPFTASLAIPFPRF

-848 FHFEYSPLGL
+848 FHAEYSPLG
-858 TRFFSKVEREA
+858 FFRYFSDGERQA

-877 LSKAIIGIGLLSAAY
+877 MSKAIIGSGMLLAAY

-903 WYEFKIGNRTTD
+903 WYEFKIGNRTID

-926 FVADAIKRT
+926 FVADAMKRT

-951 FTGIRGGTGL
+951 FTGVRGGTGL

-975 PNIDFTKE
+975 PNVDLTKE
-983 INKIAGDVIGGFFVP
+983 INKIAGETIGGLFVP
-998 LQTFQD
+998 LQTAQD
-1004 AIGQFYPEMAIVKDA
+1004 AIAQFYPEMAIVKDA

-1033 LNNNLPPVVST
+1033 LNNNLPPVVSS

-1054 PRAAPIRRE
+1054 PRAAPIKRE
-1063 EPLARQLTGVGVIS
+1063 EPLARQLTGVSVIS
-1077 AKNPAEK
+1077 AKNSAEK
-1084 ELDRLGIPRT
+1084 ELDRLGIPAR

-1116 IAIGLSRIVETPA
+1116 IAIALSKIVEAPA

-1134 NARKILIVEQVLND
+1134 NARKIFIVEQVLND
-1148 FKRNSTEAIQ
+1148 FRKNATQAIQ

-1167 LKYEIEKIPSSQRRV
+1167 LKYEIEKIPLSQRRI

-1197 NYIK
+1197 NYVK

>member
-1 MPTIDELFQAE
+1 MAE
-12 NKKSFSVDELFKEK
+12 NFIDVFDDKKKSSNFVDVFEQEK
-26 EKTQLEPSKGLI
+26 PFTDVFEKTQLEPSKGLI

-48 DEIKETETAKPVD
+48 DEIKETEAAKPVD
-61 SELKTK
+61 TEPKTK

-83 FIKQFKNVTVGAARD
+83 FIKQLKNVTVGAARD

-116 KDVKLPRVEE
+116 KNVKLPQVEE
-126 PSNIGL
+126 PSNLGL

-156 IPQATTKVGKIAQVT
+156 IPQATTKVGKIAQIT

-192 VEQYPSLKNPVTD
+192 IDQYPSLKNPVTD

-223 LEGGLLGIPFELL
+223 MEGAILGIPFELL

-249 EPSKNADTVT
+249 EPSKEADTLT
-259 KSVMKT
+259 KSVMKA

-283 GFEKI
+283 GIEKI
-288 DVPPKSKEELLNI
+288 DIAPKSKEELLNI
-301 QTTKVLDEQKELYVY
+301 QAPK
-316 YANKDA
+316 
-322 GQKIGN
+322 
-328 KEIIVKLDNEYY
+328 
-340 DKYIKNLSDEIFQ
+340 F
-353 IEKNNNFYTYSGKN
+353 EKTQ
-367 LIKINKDFN
+367 
-376 NISKIPFEE
+376 
-385 LKNKEIYL
+385 
-393 KLSSVDNKPFSIKE
+393 VD
-407 IDTLQNIRPKNEYAL
+407 
-422 RVNSFEEKA
+422 
-431 AKERRNKSDSLR
+431 
-443 TSEEIL
+443 
-449 LDKNNLQLRSQG
+449 
-461 IESNIEQVLGAKPR
+461 IEQVLGAKPR

-520 NEQIADLIVTGRIED
+520 NEQIADLIVTGRID
-535 EAFTKILKDNKIQL
+535 DQTFTKILKDNKIQL
-549 DEFARYFG
+549 NEFARYFG

-572 IQAKINKLNKVPNAN
+572 IQSKINKLNKVPNAN

-614 IRRGALTGQLATAV
+614 IRRGLLTGQVATAV
-628 RNFQAAIGRTGID
+628 RNFQAAIGRVGVD

-675 EGFSSIFR
+675 EGFLSIFR
-683 QINPKNYKLVKEQ
+683 QVDPKNYKLVKEQ
-696 TNSILSSF
+696 TDNILSSF

-715 SSDVVEKIG
+715 SSDIVEKSG
-724 GKDLLAKG
+724 GKDLLGKG

-741 FNRMQEYVVR
+741 FNRLQEYIVR

-763 RNNPKHYSNRKLS
+763 RNNPKHYSNRKLA
-776 QIIADNDLNVFRKD
+776 QIIADNDLNIFKQE

-805 KNFNQGKGGYE
+805 KNFNQGKGIYE
-816 SFANSFINLIN
+816 GIADYFIKLIN
-827 KLPFTASLAIPFPRF
+827 RLPFTASLAIPFPRF

-848 FHFEYSPLGL
+848 FHAEYSPLG
-858 TRFFSKVEREA
+858 FFRYFSDGERQA

-877 LSKAIIGIGLLSAAY
+877 MSKAIIGSGMLLAAY

-903 WYEFKIGNRTTD
+903 WYEFKIGNRTID

-926 FVADAIKRT
+926 FVADAMKRT

-951 FTGIRGGTGL
+951 FTGVRGGTGL

-975 PNIDFTKE
+975 PNVDLTKE
-983 INKIAGDVIGGFFVP
+983 INKIAGETIGGLFVP
-998 LQTFQD
+998 LQTAQD
-1004 AIGQFYPEMAIVKDA
+1004 AIAQFYPEMAIVKDA

-1033 LNNNLPPVVST
+1033 LNNNLPPVVSS

-1054 PRAAPIRRE
+1054 PRAAPIKRE
-1063 EPLARQLTGVGVIS
+1063 EPLARQLTGVSVIS
-1077 AKNPAEK
+1077 AKNSAEK
-1084 ELDRLGIPRT
+1084 ELDRLGIPAR

-1116 IAIGLSRIVETPA
+1116 IAIALSKIVEAPA

-1134 NARKILIVEQVLND
+1134 NARKIFIVEQVLND
-1148 FKRNSTEAIQ
+1148 FRKNATQAIQ

-1167 LKYEIEKIPSSQRRV
+1167 LKYEIEKIPLSQRRI

-1197 NYIK
+1197 NYVK

>member
-1 MPTIDELFQAE
+1 MAE
-12 NKKSFSVDELFKEK
+12 NFIDVFDDKKKSSNFVDVFEQEKPFKDVF

-48 DEIKETETAKPVD
+48 DEIKETEAAKPVD
-61 SELKTK
+61 SEPKTK

-83 FIKQFKNVTVGAARD
+83 FIKQLKNVTVGAARD

-116 KDVKLPRVEE
+116 KNVKLPQVEE
-126 PSNIGL
+126 PSNLGL

-192 VEQYPSLKNPVTD
+192 VDQYPSLQNPVTD

-223 LEGGLLGIPFELL
+223 MEGAILGIPFELL
-236 GIALGRGKVNKFV
+236 GVALGRGKVNKFV
-249 EPSKNADTVT
+249 EPSKEADTVT
-259 KSVMKT
+259 KSVMKA

-283 GFEKI
+283 GIEKI
-288 DVPPKSKEELLNI
+288 DVTPKSKEELLNI
-301 QTTKVLDEQKELYVY
+301 QAPK
-316 YANKDA
+316 
-322 GQKIGN
+322 
-328 KEIIVKLDNEYY
+328 
-340 DKYIKNLSDEIFQ
+340 F
-353 IEKNNNFYTYSGKN
+353 EKKQ
-367 LIKINKDFN
+367 
-376 NISKIPFEE
+376 
-385 LKNKEIYL
+385 
-393 KLSSVDNKPFSIKE
+393 VD
-407 IDTLQNIRPKNEYAL
+407 
-422 RVNSFEEKA
+422 
-431 AKERRNKSDSLR
+431 
-443 TSEEIL
+443 
-449 LDKNNLQLRSQG
+449 
-461 IESNIEQVLGAKPR
+461 IEQVLGAKPR

-520 NEQIADLIVTGRIED
+520 NEQIADLIVTGRID
-535 EAFTKILKDNKIQL
+535 DQAFTKILKDNKIQL

-557 ADKSDAGRTLQSLSV
+557 ADKSDAGRTLQSLSI
-572 IQAKINKLNKVPNAN
+572 IQSKINKLNKVPNGN

-614 IRRGALTGQLATAV
+614 IRRGLLTGQVATAV
-628 RNFQAAIGRTGID
+628 RNFQAAIGRVGVD

-664 KKSLSNPMTAF
+664 KKSLSNPMTSF
-675 EGFSSIFR
+675 EGFLSIFR
-683 QINPKNYKLVKEQ
+683 QIDPKNYKLVKEQ
-696 TNSILSSF
+696 TNNILASF

-715 SSDVVEKIG
+715 SSDIVERSG
-724 GKDLLAKG
+724 GKDLLGKG

-741 FNRMQEYVVR
+741 FNRLQEYIVR

-763 RNNPKHYSNRKLS
+763 RNNPKHYSNRKLA
-776 QIIADNDLNVFRKD
+776 QIIADNDLNIFKQE

-805 KNFNQGKGGYE
+805 KNFNQGKGIYE
-816 SFANSFINLIN
+816 GIADYFIKLIN
-827 KLPFTASLAIPFPRF
+827 RLPFTASLAIPFPRF

-848 FHFEYSPLGL
+848 FHAEYSPLG
-858 TRFFSKVEREA
+858 FFRYFSDGERQA

-877 LSKAIIGIGLLSAAY
+877 MSKAIIGSGMLLAAY

-903 WYEFKIGNRTTD
+903 WYEFKIGNRTID

-926 FVADAIKRT
+926 FVADAMKRT

-951 FTGIRGGTGL
+951 FTGVRGGTGL

-975 PNIDFTKE
+975 PNVDLAKE
-983 INKIAGDVIGGFFVP
+983 INKIAGETIGGLFVP
-998 LQTFQD
+998 LQTAQD
-1004 AIGQFYPEMAIVKDA
+1004 AIAQFYPEMAIVKDA

-1033 LNNNLPPVVST
+1033 LNNNLPPIVSS

-1054 PRAAPIRRE
+1054 PRAAPIKRE
-1063 EPLARQLTGVGVIS
+1063 EPLARQLTGVSVIS
-1077 AKNPAEK
+1077 AKNSAEK
-1084 ELDRLGIPRT
+1084 ELDRLGIPARR
-1094 KIFQSTGIPELDVAY
+1094 IFQSTGIPELDVAY

-1116 IAIGLSRIVETPA
+1116 IAIALSKIVEAPA

-1134 NARKILIVEQVLND
+1134 NARKIFIVEQVLND
-1148 FKRNSTEAIQ
+1148 FRKNATEAIQ

-1167 LKYEIEKIPSSQRRV
+1167 LKYEIEKIPLSQRRI

-1197 NYIK
+1197 NYVK

>member
-1 MPTIDELFQAE
+1 MAE
-12 NKKSFSVDELFKEK
+12 NFIDVFDDKKKSSNFVDVFEQEK
-26 EKTQLEPSKGLI
+26 PFTDVFEKTQLEPSKGLI

-48 DEIKETETAKPVD
+48 DEIKETEAAKPVD
-61 SELKTK
+61 TQPKTK

-83 FIKQFKNVTVGAARD
+83 FIKQLKNVTIGAARD

-116 KDVKLPRVEE
+116 KNVKLPQVEE
-126 PSNIGL
+126 PSNLGL

-137 LLGFAVPYAG
+137 LIGFAVPYAG

-192 VEQYPSLKNPVTD
+192 VDQYPSLKNPVTD

-223 LEGGLLGIPFELL
+223 MEGAILGIPFELL

-249 EPSKNADTVT
+249 EPSKEADTLT
-259 KSVMKT
+259 KSVMKA

-283 GFEKI
+283 GIEKI
-288 DVPPKSKEELLNI
+288 DVAPKSKEELLNI
-301 QTTKVLDEQKELYVY
+301 QAPK
-316 YANKDA
+316 
-322 GQKIGN
+322 
-328 KEIIVKLDNEYY
+328 
-340 DKYIKNLSDEIFQ
+340 F
-353 IEKNNNFYTYSGKN
+353 EKTQ
-367 LIKINKDFN
+367 
-376 NISKIPFEE
+376 
-385 LKNKEIYL
+385 
-393 KLSSVDNKPFSIKE
+393 VD
-407 IDTLQNIRPKNEYAL
+407 
-422 RVNSFEEKA
+422 
-431 AKERRNKSDSLR
+431 
-443 TSEEIL
+443 
-449 LDKNNLQLRSQG
+449 
-461 IESNIEQVLGAKPR
+461 IEQVLGAKPR

-520 NEQIADLIVTGRIED
+520 NEQIADLIVTGRID
-535 EAFTKILKDNKIQL
+535 DQTFTKILKDNKIQL

-572 IQAKINKLNKVPNAN
+572 IQSKINKLNKVPNGN

-614 IRRGALTGQLATAV
+614 IRRGLLTGQVATAV
-628 RNFQAAIGRTGID
+628 RNFQAAIGRVGVD

-675 EGFSSIFR
+675 EGFMSIFR
-683 QINPKNYKLVKEQ
+683 QIDPKNYKLVKEQ
-696 TNSILSSF
+696 TDNILASF

-715 SSDVVEKIG
+715 SSDIVEKTG

-741 FNRMQEYVVR
+741 FNRLQEYIVR

-763 RNNPKHYSNRKLS
+763 RNNPKHYSNRKLA
-776 QIIADNDLNVFRKD
+776 QIIADNDVNVFRQD

-805 KNFNQGKGGYE
+805 KNFNQGKGIYE
-816 SFANSFINLIN
+816 GIADYLIKLIN
-827 KLPFTASLAIPFPRF
+827 RLPFTASLAIPFPRF

-848 FHFEYSPLGL
+848 FHAEYSPLGFF
-858 TRFFSKVEREA
+858 RFLSDGERQA

-877 LSKAIIGIGLLSAAY
+877 MSKAIIGSGLLLAAY

-903 WYEFKIGNRTTD
+903 WYEFKIGNRTID

-926 FVADAIKRT
+926 FVADGMKRI
-935 KEGTLSNLDL
+935 KEGTLSGWDL

-975 PNIDFTKE
+975 PNVDFTKE
-983 INKIAGDVIGGFFVP
+983 INKIAGDTIGGLFVP
-998 LQTFQD
+998 LQTAQD

-1033 LNNNLPPVVST
+1033 LNNNLPPVVSS

-1054 PRAAPIRRE
+1054 PRAAPIKRE

-1077 AKNPAEK
+1077 AKNSAEK
-1084 ELDRLGIPRT
+1084 ELDRLGIPAR

-1116 IAIGLSRIVETPA
+1116 IAIGLSKIVEMPA

-1134 NARKILIVEQVLND
+1134 NARKIFIVEQFLND
-1148 FKRNSTEAIQ
+1148 FRKNATEAIQ

-1167 LKYEIEKIPSSQRRV
+1167 LKYEIEKIPLSQRRI

-1197 NYIK
+1197 NYVK